1 MAALFQHLRILLWKN
16 WLSVKRQPVWSFIL
30 ISWPV
35 VVFIILAIIRLKFP
49 PEPQPNC
56 YLAPRNLPSAGF
68 FPFLQT
74 VLCDSDARCKGT
86 PYTPEDLLPR
96 LNDISSLRLKQRRS
110 TNVGKDQHPSRG
122 SAEVPKSKNTLLAFG
137 DLLSHG
143 ESTLRNI
150 TSPSNLTSSINMF
163 NRILHFGKS
172 QTQYSTAAN
181 LKVILCEVL
190 SRYAAR
196 PGLTEGKMAASIHR
210 TFCFTNLSLLESFT
224 QELRNQLSQVR
235 LNPQYQAV
243 FVNEMVSF
251 LLLISQ
257 VQNDTSLWHLLLLA
271 PDVIQGSMQLQDTF
285 DYLQNASSVVLAA
298 QNISALFV
306 TEDRFRTVQNRVTD
320 PLFSLNCLEQDKE
333 KSLVTRDICN
343 LFVNWKDNQTLV
355 SNLEEVLRKLRL
367 PEIGGKDSKRSI
379 NSDDLEAIQKSLYH
393 LKGFEK
399 KMNRIELKSLNLF
412 RNLKNETLQKLYAIL
427 ELGMHPHRDYKL
439 KEPYNKEIID
449 EIYNFTSLQL
459 QSDFNGTSIFNT
471 MTQWKEIQSALK
483 LAAMIWNPDLLN
495 NSNFSTEQTKHVLKM
510 LLSTNLPPF
519 LEDLRDI
526 LNEMQEIPS
535 LFSDY
540 LLKPASYKNFPDQ
553 LLALQKMFFIMTNT
567 NIGYQY
573 LLMPVFELMQ
583 KVQSFTGEAQWDEL
597 NVYWRIGEKLRSMKW
612 NITGIVAYGQ
622 FLDVLNSHLHK
633 LNNNS
638 NSFFSEQMDRLSEFV
653 TAVFKEF
660 GENSEV
666 ANISL
671 VTQTVQKTLNML
683 KDLQLH
689 YNISKLKSID
699 LFFNFDNQ
707 TFGSLSELLRSGM
720 KILHYTIASE
730 ASSEGEVNSIYN
742 LTRLLLQEFNE
753 SVLQHSTSLE
763 AKIWDFLRLALSPFF
778 GNNNNSNYKAPQN
791 CSAQDVL
798 HIALQMLFE
807 NATLS
812 ESLAR
817 SPCKPLFAS
826 MDVESGTTH
835 NETFTKMFQ
844 LAIMNLRLSPEFD
857 VVYKNSSEIF
867 SKELSCI
874 IQSLQFSL
882 SFLSKLDLVSELH
895 DSWIQEKT
903 KALTALM
910 EGLPLSNASCPIP
923 VLQDVGGVLPSQ
935 LLNVLIPFMLN
946 ETGLN
951 SLNFSGSPADRHRLP
966 LFSHLLPTFSIWNSS
981 IYELLQMHGNA
992 SDQSEWRRFSQ
1003 LWNAT
1008 GNVLTT
1014 KWNLTEVDE
1023 YVRLLEIM
1031 NKALIL
1037 VDIGVAPRKTE
1048 VFRILSN
1055 TSGGMKLSDLKD
1067 LYSSLKLFFNLT
1079 SAANSTVD
1087 LKRIFQEIAPL
1098 YEIAGERLFYPH
1110 PYGKENQ
1117 DVLTMAVVIWNQIIL
1132 NRTHFN
1138 TEKAWEI
1145 IKMLTLHALPLEDT
1159 GDYLSTNEEVSSLF
1173 SDFLLTSVTSE
1184 NFAEQFLVLEQL
1196 LAAMAKVNT
1205 SDYYVLIS
1213 SLSKLMQRLQGSSH
1227 GNKGSELHRVWK
1239 IAEMLQSMNWGSID
1253 SLNSQSF
1260 LDILQNQF
1268 KTMKN
1273 DSSLPFSKE
1282 MKQLINFLSA
1292 ILEVYSEED
1301 SRGANI
1307 SIYSQAIERSIFFL
1321 KDLQRSYNISELET
1335 INLLFNFYS
1344 KYTQRL
1350 FETWRVG
1357 MKILHD
1363 TNLNKTLEEK
1373 MSVVYHFSHWLLQ
1386 KEFSESVLQHS
1397 TSLEAKIWDFLH
1409 LALSPF
1415 FGNNN
1420 NSNYKAPQNCSAQDI
1435 LHVALQMLFEN
1446 ATLSESLARS
1456 PCEPLFASMDVESG
1470 TTHNETFT
1478 KMFQLAIMNLRLSPE
1493 FDVVY
1498 KNSSEIFSKEL
1509 SCIIQSLQF
1518 SLSFLSKLDLVS
1530 ELHDS
1535 WIQEKTKALTALME
1549 GLPLSNASCPI
1560 PVLQDVGGVLP
1571 SQLLNVLIPFM
1582 LNETGLNSL
1591 NFSGSPAD
1599 WDNLSTLF
1607 SMAQNELHLNDLLQR
1622 LQSAFSFTEWRY
1634 FSSVWDAVDS
1644 VLNTKWN
1651 VTEVAAYV
1659 RLLEAK
1665 ANNPA
1670 NNVSALEI
1678 IEASRSIL
1686 KRLNSSELLNELNI
1700 GSSSASLSSRTG
1712 FGSVIDIVAHH
1723 FIVRAETLFNKTLPW
1738 TQSDQILSPTSLI
1751 TRFLF
1756 LEFENTILQ
1765 VTVNSSYNPYLICL
1779 INATETEDS
1788 ELTENITLLL
1798 KQTHLKKDLFMQNN
1812 TFEKYLS
1819 IPELLKLKIFRLR
1832 DLTTL
1837 LCDYESFKSIQHICH
1852 LPNVTFGELCE
1863 QSQSHEQLLRTIE
1876 LSNQIVTNVLNSR
1889 RVSQE
1894 LQDILIGDATN
1905 IHSQMK
1911 WFQENV
1917 PEIAFFQEIPQYMT
1931 TLNSVLNITEN
1942 LRDTREQEKLR
1953 EMFKN
1958 VDQLKEDL
1966 RNTTGMSTASI
1977 DALLEASVPE
1987 NSTQL
1992 ISQILQLESCTVH
2005 PADPQLQ
2012 TVAEEFCNLSLSE
2025 RTRKMY
2031 ILGVTLLRHLDVY
2044 NFLYKMFFPKE
2055 LQKPVDK
2062 MLGLLTEMKYF
2073 RHQVESDVHP
2083 LLQAIHSLKKLRQS
2097 RNVPL
2102 TKTLLKS
2109 NNFRITHGT
2118 FKSMSKV
2125 LCNQEITPLFF
2136 ESLLPDF
2143 GDPVSNSS
2151 SMEDARVQ
2159 KLMRKYGIPHK
2170 STPFCLSFYLDLVK
2184 TPTGAL
2190 IWSFLKP
2197 MVLGKIL
2204 YTPDTPETRAIMEKS
2219 NTTLK
2224 QMADLSLKSQ
2234 EWLDKSPVIMNSLTK
2249 LNQTVP
2255 IIKNA
2260 LQNPFVQVF
2269 IKLMVDLDAVEL
2281 LSQINE
2287 LDNIRLELQDNAD
2300 IVNQLNT
2307 LATLAVN
2314 VSSCVSFN
2322 RIQAARNLEEMEMVA
2337 KELFLKNELFA
2348 SIIFKLPSSHSTP
2361 RYAVPGALALPPVLN
2376 YTIRMSSRITQTT
2389 NRIRERIWTVGPH
2402 NSTSQSQIYSRAF
2415 IYIQDSIERAIIEL
2429 QTGKSPEDVAVQVQA
2444 MPYPCYNK
2452 DMFLTSV
2459 TYSLPFALMAAWVLF
2474 IADFVK
2480 TLVQEKDLRL
2490 YEYMKMMGVNASS
2503 HFIAW
2508 FIECAIF
2515 LLITVTFLII
2525 ALKVGDILPKTNT
2538 ALLFL
2543 YLMDYSLSVIAMS
2556 YFISVFFNNTNIAAL
2571 VGSLVYILTFFP
2583 FIVLLV
2589 IENHLS
2595 FSVKSLLSLLSPTAF
2610 SYASQYIAR
2619 YEAQGIG
2626 LQWDNMYKSPMIGD
2640 NTSFGWMCW
2649 LILIDSFIYFIL
2661 GWYIRNVFPG
2671 RYGMAAPWYFPLLPS
2686 YWIEYNGYI
2695 PFWNEKLRAL
2705 LFTKLVLRKEATHN
2719 DKICAPPPHL
2729 EPEPT
2734 DLTLGVSLH
2743 GITKI
2748 YGSRAAVENL
2758 SLNFYEGNI
2767 TSLLGHNGA
2776 GKTTTISILT
2786 GLFPTSSGTIFV
2798 YDKDIKTDQ
2807 EVIRKNMGVCMQHNV
2822 LFNYLTTKEH
2832 LLLYGYIKV
2841 PHWSKEE
2848 LCQEVKRTLKE
2859 TGLYG
2864 HRHKLTGS
2872 LSGGMKRKLSIAIAL
2887 LGGSRVVILDEPTTG
2902 VDPCSRRSIWEIISK
2917 NKKGR
2922 TIILSTHHLD
2932 EAEVLSDRIAFLEH
2946 GGLKCCGSP
2955 FYLKETF
2962 GDGYHLTLTKKKNM
2976 IEECDTAAVT
2986 SLIQSH
2992 LPEAYLKEDIGG
3004 ELVYVLPPFK
3014 STVSGAYQAL
3024 LRALDTGLNDLHLGC
3039 YGISNTTV
3047 EEVFLNLTKE
3057 LGKHQQEDAELSRQL
3072 PASSGQTGSDEMSV
3086 STDTFT
3092 ERDDQL
3098 LIRSKSLKG
3107 LPLLLKKTSAMFIKR
3122 FHHTRRDVRG
3132 FIAQVILPVLFVTA
3146 AMGLGTLR
3154 TKETEY
3160 PELVLSPSL
3169 YGTSDQA
3176 DFFGNFNETTDALV
3190 ASMLSFPGTDIMC
3203 MNESNSRCLTEDML
3217 GQWITNGNKRAKYSA
3232 CNCTDG
3238 IQTCP
3243 PMNYSP
3249 PHRRT
3254 FSTRTLYNLTGHN
3267 VETYLLATT
3276 KDFLQKRYGGW
3287 SFGLPL
3293 TADLQFDIRPVP
3305 PNRTLTKVWYNPEGY
3320 HSLPAYLNSLNNFIL
3335 RANLPKNVTS
3345 RYGIFLSA
3353 HPYPGGQS
3361 QEQVMLNSLLD
3372 IIVSMSVLVGYS
3384 ITTASFVL
3392 YVVKEHQTKAK
3403 QLQHISGIGM
3413 TSYWVTNFVYDLV
3426 LFMVPIGLSIGV
3438 ISVFQIPAFCN
3449 NNNSLAVFLLL
3460 LLFGYA
3466 TFSWMY
3472 LLAGFFKETGM
3483 AFIVYV
3489 CVNLCFGIDT
3499 IITHSVVFLLS
3510 QEKAT
3515 DQGLHDLAENLRH
3528 AFLLFPQ
3535 FCFGYGLIELSQDQA
3550 LLGFLKAYGVDYP
3563 DKTFELDKTTSKLL
3577 AMFIQGTV
3585 FFAIRLIVQ
3594 DGMIQKVWSNISE
3607 FLFDRVHGKAS
3618 LLPPVADEDED
3629 VRAER
3634 NRVESGKADF
3644 DVVQLQNLTKIYHL
3658 PHKRIM
3664 AVKNI
3669 SLGIP
3674 AGECF
3679 GLLGVNGA
3687 GKTTIFKMLTGDI
3700 GASSGRLRVQDH
3712 SGSLNDIGEAHW
3724 SLFGYC
3730 PQEDALDD
3738 LLTVEEHMYYYA
3750 RLHGIPER
3758 EIKGVVLQL
3767 LHRLNLM
3774 AYKDRV
3780 TSMCSYGTNR
3790 KLSTALALIGN
3801 PSILLLDE
3809 PSSGMDPNAKRH
3821 LWKIISE
3828 EVQNKCSVILTSHS
3842 MEECEALCTR
3852 LAIMVNGS
3860 FQCIG
3865 SLQHIKSRFGRG
3877 FTVKMHLN
3885 SNTVSTE
3892 TLTQFMKSHFPNAC
3906 LKDRHFNMVEY
3917 HVPVSAGGVANIFDL
3932 LETNKTAFKIRHFSV
3947 SQTTLEEVFI
3957 NFAKDQADPDS
3968 ADASP
3973 DVASDSCDT
3982 SSQDSTI
3989 SAIY

>member
-1 MAALFQHLRILLWKN
+1 MAALSQHLRILLWKN

-86 PYTPEDLLPR
+86 PYTPEDLLPG
-96 LNDISSLRLKQRRS
+96 LNDISSLKLKQRS
-110 TNVGKDQHPSRG
+110 SFSVAKDNHPSPP
-122 SAEVPKSKNTLLAFG
+122 SAEVPKSRNASLAFG
-137 DLLSHG
+137 DLVSNG
-143 ESTLRNI
+143 ENTLQNI
-150 TSPSNLTSSINMF
+150 SSPSNLTSSINMF
-163 NRILHFGKS
+163 NKILNFGKS

-181 LKVILCEVL
+181 LKVILCEIL
-190 SRYAAR
+190 SRYIAH
-196 PGLTEGKMAASIHR
+196 PSLTEEKMAANIHR
-210 TFCFTNLSLLESFT
+210 TFCFTDSSLLESFA
-224 QELRNQLSQVR
+224 QEFRSQLSQVQH
-235 LNPQYQAV
+235 NPQYQAA

-251 LLLISQ
+251 LMLISQ

-271 PDVIQGSMQLQDTF
+271 PDVFQGSMQLQDIIDF
-285 DYLQNASSVVLAA
+285 LQNPSSVVLAA
-298 QNISALFV
+298 QNVSVSLV
-306 TEDRFRTVQNRVTD
+306 TDDKFQTVQNGVTD
-320 PLFSLNCLEQDKE
+320 PPYSLNCLEQGKE
-333 KSLVTRDICN
+333 KDLVMRYICN
-343 LFVNWKDNQTLV
+343 PFVNWNDNLTSV
-355 SNLEEVLRKLRL
+355 SELEEVLRKIKSA
-367 PEIGGKDSKRSI
+367 EIGGKDSKRSI
-379 NSDDLEAIQKSLYH
+379 NSDDLEAIQKSLH
-393 LKGFEK
+393 RLKGLEK
-399 KMNRIELKSLNLF
+399 KMNRSELKSLNLF

-427 ELGMHPHRDYKL
+427 ELGMNPHHDYKL
-439 KEPYNKEIID
+439 KEPYKEIID

-459 QSDFNGTSIFNT
+459 QSDFNETSIFNI

-483 LAAMIWNPDLLN
+483 LATMIWNPVMLN
-495 NSNFSTEQTKHVLKM
+495 NSNFSTVQTKDALKM
-510 LLSTNLPPF
+510 LLSTSMPSFP
-519 LEDLRDI
+519 EDFRER
-526 LNEMQEIPS
+526 LNGMQEIPS

-540 LLKPASYKNFPDQ
+540 LLKPVSYRNFPDQ
-553 LLALQKMFFIMTNT
+553 LLALQKLFFIMTDK

-573 LLMPVFELMQ
+573 LLMPVFELMR
-583 KVQSFTGEAQWDEL
+583 KVESSMGEAWWDEL
-597 NVYWRIGEKLRSMKW
+597 NAYWRLGEKLRSMKW
-612 NITGIVAYGQ
+612 DNTGIIAYGQ
-622 FLDVLNSHLHK
+622 FLDVLNSHLQK
-633 LNNNS
+633 LNNTS
-638 NSFFSEQMDRLSEFV
+638 NSVFSEQLDQLSEFI

-660 GENSEV
+660 RENSEV

-671 VTQTVQKTLNML
+671 VTQAIQKTLHIL
-683 KDLQLH
+683 KDLQLN
-689 YNISKLKSID
+689 YNVSKLKSID
-699 LFFNFDNQ
+699 IFFNFDNK
-707 TFGSLSELLRSGM
+707 TFESLSELLRTGM
-720 KILHYTIASE
+720 KILHYTSASE
-730 ASSEGEVNSIYN
+730 SSSEEIIN
-742 LTRLLLQEFNE
+742 LAYKLTHLLLQEFIQ
-753 SVLQHSTSLE
+753 SSLQHNTSLE
-763 AKIWDFLRLALSPFF
+763 EKVWEFLHLALSPFLE
-778 GNNNNSNYKAPQN
+778 NSDNGSRTSQN
-791 CSAQDVL
+791 CSARDVL
-798 HIALQMLFE
+798 RITLEMLFE

-812 ESLAR
+812 ESLAG
-817 SPCKPLFAS
+817 SPCEPLFDS
-826 MDVESGTTH
+826 MGTEGGTMH
-835 NETFTKMFQ
+835 NDTFTKMFQ
-844 LAIMNLRLSPEFD
+844 LAITNLKLSPEFAA
-857 VVYKNSSEIF
+857 VYKNSSEHF

-882 SFLSKLDLVSELH
+882 SFLSKLNLLSELEN
-895 DSWIQEKT
+895 SWVQEK
-903 KALTALM
+903 ARDLTALT
-910 EGLPLSNASCPIP
+910 EGLLQSNASCPIP
-923 VLQDVGGVLPSQ
+923 VQDVGAVLPPQ
-935 LLNVLIPFMLN
+935 LLNTLVPFMLN
-946 ETGLN
+946 ETVLN
-951 SLNFSGSPADRHRLP
+951 SLNFSDSSADWHRLP
-966 LFSHLLPTFSIWNSS
+966 VFIRLLPTVSIWNSS
-981 IYELLQMHGNA
+981 TYELLQVGRNA
-992 SDQSEWRRFSQ
+992 SNQSEWGHFSR
-1003 LWNAT
+1003 LWHAT
-1008 GNVLTT
+1008 GNMLTT

-1023 YVRLLEIM
+1023 YVKLLEIM
-1031 NKALIL
+1031 KKALIL
-1037 VDIGVAPRKTE
+1037 VDFGVAPGKTL
-1048 VFRILSN
+1048 VHQIFHNS
-1055 TSGGMKLSDLKD
+1055 SGGIKSSDLND
-1067 LYSSLKLFFNLT
+1067 LYSSLKLFFSST
-1079 SAANSTVD
+1079 SATNSTLD
-1087 LKRIFQEIAPL
+1087 LERIFQEILPV
-1098 YEIAGERLFYPH
+1098 YEVGGEGLFFSN

-1117 DVLTMAVVIWNQIIL
+1117 DVLTMAAVIWNQIIL
-1132 NRTHFN
+1132 NRTHLT
-1138 TEKAWEI
+1138 TEKAWEV
-1145 IKMLTLHALPLEDT
+1145 IKMIALHAVSLEDT
-1159 GDYLSTNEEVSSLF
+1159 ENYLSPNEKVSSLF
-1173 SDFLLTSVTSE
+1173 SDFLLTPVISE
-1184 NFAEQFLVLEQL
+1184 NFAGQLLSLEQL

-1205 SDYYVLIS
+1205 SDRYLLIS
-1213 SLSKLMQRLQGSSH
+1213 SLSKLMQKLQSSPH
-1227 GNKGSELHRVWK
+1227 GRQGIELHAFWQ
-1239 IAEMLQSMNWGSID
+1239 IAEVLQSMNWNNTD
-1253 SLNSQSF
+1253 SLTSQS
-1260 LDILQNQF
+1260 LIEILQNQF
-1268 KTMKN
+1268 STMKN
-1273 DSSLPFSKE
+1273 YSSLPFGKE
-1282 MKQLINFLSA
+1282 LKQLVNFASSVFEL
-1292 ILEVYSEED
+1292 YSEDE
-1301 SRGANI
+1301 SRGTNI
-1307 SIYSQAIERSIFFL
+1307 SIYLQAI
-1321 KDLQRSYNISELET
+1321 QRSTLILKGLQKSYNARELET
-1335 INLLFNFYS
+1335 INLLVDSYS
-1344 KYTQRL
+1344 NYTQRL
-1350 FETWRVG
+1350 IEIWQAGVKVLR
-1357 MKILHD
+1357 D
-1363 TNLNKTLEEK
+1363 TNLNKTFEEK
-1373 MSVVYHFSHWLLQ
+1373 MDTVYNFSHLLLQ
-1386 KEFSESVLQHS
+1386 NRFTQSSLQHN
-1397 TSLEAKIWDFLH
+1397 TSLEVKVWEFLH

-1415 FGNNN
+1415 LE
-1420 NSNYKAPQNCSAQDI
+1420 NSDNGSRTSQNCSARDVLRI
-1435 LHVALQMLFEN
+1435 TLEMLFEN
-1446 ATLSESLARS
+1446 ATLSESLAGS
-1456 PCEPLFASMDVESG
+1456 PCEPLFDSMGTESG
-1470 TTHNETFT
+1470 TMHNDTFT
-1478 KMFQLAIMNLRLSPE
+1478 KMFQLAITNLKLSPE
-1493 FDVVY
+1493 FAAVY
-1498 KNSSEIFSKEL
+1498 KNSSEHFSKEL
-1509 SCIIQSLQF
+1509 SCIVQSLQF
-1518 SLSFLSKLDLVS
+1518 SLSFLSKLNLLS
-1530 ELHDS
+1530 ELENS
-1535 WIQEKTKALTALME
+1535 WVQEKARDLTALTE
-1549 GLPLSNASCPI
+1549 GLLQSNASCPI
-1560 PVLQDVGGVLP
+1560 PVQDVGGVLP
-1571 SQLLNVLIPFM
+1571 PQLLNTLVPFM
-1582 LNETGLNSL
+1582 LNETVLNSL
-1591 NFSGSPAD
+1591 NFSDSLTG
-1599 WDNLSTLF
+1599 WNNLSTLF
-1607 SMAQNELHLNDLLQR
+1607 SVAQDELHMNNLLHR
-1622 LQSAFSFTEWRY
+1622 LQDAFNLTKWSY
-1634 FSSVWDAVDS
+1634 YSGMWDVVDS
-1644 VLNTKWN
+1644 LLNTKRN
-1651 VTEVAAYV
+1651 LTDVAAFAK
-1659 RLLEAK
+1659 LLEAM
-1665 ANNPA
+1665 ANNSA
-1670 NNVSALEI
+1670 NVSALEI
-1678 IEASRSIL
+1678 IEASLHIL
-1686 KRLNSSELLNELNI
+1686 RGLDFSDLLNEFNI
-1700 GSSSASLSSRTG
+1700 SSSSAFLSNKTS
-1712 FGSVIDIVAHH
+1712 FDSVIDIVTHH
-1723 FIVRAETLFNKTLPW
+1723 FITMAETLYNKTLPW
-1738 TQSDQILSPTSLI
+1738 TQSDQTLSPNSLI

-1765 VTVNSSYNPYLICL
+1765 VTVNNSYNPYLMCL
-1779 INATETEDS
+1779 INATEVEDS
-1788 ELTENITLLL
+1788 KLTEKITLLL
-1798 KQTHLKKDLFMQNN
+1798 KETHLKKNPFMQNN
-1812 TFEKYLS
+1812 TSEKHSS
-1819 IPELLKLKIFRLR
+1819 IPELLKLKISRLR

-1837 LCDYESFKSIQHICH
+1837 LCDDESLKSIQHICH
-1852 LPNVTFGELCE
+1852 LPNISFGELCE

-1876 LSNQIVTNVLNSR
+1876 LSNQVVTNVLNHR
-1889 RVSQE
+1889 RIPQE
-1894 LQDILIGDATN
+1894 LQNILIGDATN
-1905 IHSQMK
+1905 IQTQMK

-1917 PEIAFFQEIPQYMT
+1917 PEISFFQEVPQYMT
-1931 TLNSVLNITEN
+1931 TLNSMLNITKN
-1942 LRDTREQEKLR
+1942 LTDSSKQEKLR
-1953 EMFKN
+1953 DVFKN

-1966 RNTTGMSTASI
+1966 KNTTGMSTASI
-1977 DALLEASVPE
+1977 DALLEASLPE
-1987 NSTQL
+1987 NSSQI
-1992 ISQILQLESCTVH
+1992 ISQILQLESCTVR
-2005 PADPQLQ
+2005 PAEPQLQ

-2025 RTRKMY
+2025 RTREMY
-2031 ILGVTLLRHLDVY
+2031 ILGITLLRHLDVY

-2055 LQKPVDK
+2055 LQKPMDE
-2062 MLGLLTEMKYF
+2062 MLGLLTKMKNF
-2073 RHQVESDVHP
+2073 RHQVESGVDP

-2102 TKTLLKS
+2102 TKALFKP
-2109 NNFRITHGT
+2109 NNFKMTHGT

-2143 GDPVSNSS
+2143 GDSVSNSS
-2151 SMEDARVQ
+2151 SMEDVYVQ
-2159 KLMRKYGIPHK
+2159 KLMRKYGIPHD

-2204 YTPDTPETRAIMEKS
+2204 YTPDTVETRAIMRKS
-2219 NTTLK
+2219 NATLK
-2224 QMADLSLKSQ
+2224 QMAYLALKSQ

-2249 LNQTVP
+2249 LNQTVLM
-2255 IIKNA
+2255 IKNT

-2269 IKLMVDLDAVEL
+2269 IKLMVDLDAAEL

-2287 LDNIRLELQDNAD
+2287 LDDIRLELQNNTDVID
-2300 IVNQLNT
+2300 QLNT
-2307 LATLAVN
+2307 LAALAVN

-2322 RIQAARNLEEMEMVA
+2322 RIQAVKSLEEMEMMA
-2337 KELFLKNELFA
+2337 KKLFLKNQLFA
-2348 SIIFKLPSSHSTP
+2348 SIIFKLPSSHSS
-2361 RYAVPGALALPPVLN
+2361 PGQSVHRALALPPVVN

-2415 IYIQDSIERAIIEL
+2415 IYIQDSIERSIIEL
-2429 QTGKSPEDVAVQVQA
+2429 QTGKKPEEIAVQVQA

-2490 YEYMKMMGVNASS
+2490 YEYMKMMGVNVSS

-2525 ALKVGDILPKTNT
+2525 VLKMGDILPKTNT

-2543 YLMDYSLSVIAMS
+2543 YLMDYSLSIIAMS

-2686 YWIEYNGYI
+2686 YWVEYNSYL
-2695 PFWNEKLRAL
+2695 PFWNEKRRSL
-2705 LFTKLVLRKEATHN
+2705 LFNKLMLRKEATLTN
-2719 DKICAPPPHL
+2719 KICAPAPHL

-2734 DLTLGVSLH
+2734 DLTLGVSLR
-2743 GITKI
+2743 GLTKV
-2748 YGSRAAVENL
+2748 YGSKAAVDNL
-2758 SLNFYEGNI
+2758 NLNFYEGNI

-2798 YDKDIKTDQ
+2798 YGKDIRTDQ

-2841 PHWSKEE
+2841 PHWSKQE
-2848 LCQEVKRTLKE
+2848 LYQEVKRTLKE
-2859 TGLYG
+2859 TGLYS
-2864 HRHKLTGS
+2864 HRHKLAGS

-2976 IEECDTAAVT
+2976 IEECDTTAVT
-2986 SLIQSH
+2986 SFIQSH

-3024 LRALDTGLNDLHLGC
+3024 LRALDTSLSDLHLGC

-3057 LGKHQQEDAELSRQL
+3057 LGKYQPEDAELPQEL
-3072 PASSGQTGSDEMSV
+3072 PGAGGQIGSDEMSV

-3098 LIRSKSLKG
+3098 LIRSKSLQG
-3107 LPLLLKKTSAMFIKR
+3107 LPLLLKKTTALFIKR

-3132 FIAQVILPVLFVTA
+3132 FIAQVILPVLFVMA

-3160 PELVLSPSL
+3160 PELILSPSL

-3176 DFFGNFNETTDALV
+3176 DFFGNFNESTDALV
-3190 ASMLSFPGTDIMC
+3190 ASMLAFPGTDNTC
-3203 MNESNSRCLTEDML
+3203 MNESNSQCLKEDML
-3217 GQWITNGNKRAKYSA
+3217 GQWIISGDQRTKYSA

-3243 PMNYSP
+3243 QTNYTP

-3254 FSTRTLYNLTGHN
+3254 FSTRTIYNLTGQN
-3267 VETYLLATT
+3267 VETYILATT

-3293 TADLQFDIRPVP
+3293 TRDLQFDIRPVP

-3335 RANLPKNVTS
+3335 RANLPKNETS
-3345 RYGIFLSA
+3345 RYGIILSA

-3426 LFMVPIGLSIGV
+3426 LFMVPIGFSIGV
-3438 ISVFQIPAFCN
+3438 ISSFQIPAFCN
-3449 NNNSLAVFLLL
+3449 NNNLLAVFLLL

-3489 CVNLCFGIDT
+3489 CVNLFFGINT

-3515 DQGLHDLAENLRH
+3515 DQGLRDLAENLRH

-3563 DKTFELDKTTSKLL
+3563 DKTFELDKTTSKLF

-3585 FFAIRLIVQ
+3585 FFAIRLTVH
-3594 DGMIQKVWSNISE
+3594 DRMIQRVWNNILE

-3618 LLPPVADEDED
+3618 LLPPAAEEDGD
-3629 VRAER
+3629 VQAER

-3658 PHKRIM
+3658 PHKRIV

-3712 SGSLNDIGEAHW
+3712 SGSLNDISEAHW

-3885 SNTVSTE
+3885 NNTVCTE
-3892 TLTQFMKSHFPNAC
+3892 TLTEFMKSHFPNTC

-3932 LETNKTAFKIRHFSV
+3932 LEASKAAFNIRHFSV

-3968 ADASP
+3968 MDAGP
-3973 DVASDSCDT
+3973 GVTLDSSDT
-3982 SSQDSTI
+3982 SSQGSTV
-3989 SAIY
+3989 SSIY

>member
-96 LNDISSLRLKQRRS
+96 LNDISSLRLKRKSSSRVS
-110 TNVGKDQHPSRG
+110 KDNHPSPW
-122 SAEVPKSKNTLLAFG
+122 SAEVPKSRNASLAFK
-137 DLLSHG
+137 DLVSQG
-143 ESTLRNI
+143 ESTLWNI
-150 TSPSNLTSSINMF
+150 SSPSNLTSLINMF
-163 NRILHFGKS
+163 NRTLSFGKS
-172 QTQYSTAAN
+172 KTQYSVGAN
-181 LKVILCEVL
+181 LKVILCEIL
-190 SRYAAR
+190 SRYISA
-196 PGLTEGKMAASIHR
+196 PELTEEKMAANIYR
-210 TFCFTNLSLLESFT
+210 TFCFTDSSLLESFT
-224 QELRNQLSQVR
+224 QEFRSQLSQVQH
-235 LNPQYQAV
+235 NPQYQAA

-251 LLLISQ
+251 LTLVSQ
-257 VQNDTSLWHLLLLA
+257 VQNDTSLWHLFLLA
-271 PDVIQGSMQLQDTF
+271 PDVFQGSTQIQDIF
-285 DYLQNASSVVLAA
+285 DFLQNASSVVLAV
-298 QNISALFV
+298 QNVSASLV
-306 TEDRFRTVQNRVTD
+306 TDDRFKTVQNGVTD
-320 PLFSLNCLEQDKE
+320 PPYSLNCLEQDKE
-333 KSLVTRDICN
+333 KSLVIRYICN
-343 LFVNWKDNQTLV
+343 LFNWKDKWTSV
-355 SNLEEVLRKLRL
+355 SELEDVLRKIKL
-367 PEIGGKDSKRSI
+367 PEIGGKVSKRSI
-379 NSDDLEAIQKSLYH
+379 NSDDLEAIQKSLH
-393 LKGFEK
+393 RLKGFEK
-399 KMNRIELKSLNLF
+399 KMNRSELKSLNLF
-412 RNLKNETLQKLYAIL
+412 RNLKKETLQKLYAVL
-427 ELGMHPHRDYKL
+427 ELGVNPHRDYKL
-439 KEPYNKEIID
+439 KEEYNKEIID
-449 EIYNFTSLQL
+449 EIYNFTSQQL
-459 QSDFNGTSIFNT
+459 QSDFNGTSIFNI
-471 MTQWKEIQSALK
+471 MTQRKEIQSALK
-483 LAAMIWNPDLLN
+483 LAAMIWNPALLN
-495 NSNFSTEQTKHVLKM
+495 NSNFSAAQTENALKT
-510 LLSTNLPPF
+510 LLITSMPSF
-519 LEDLRDI
+519 LEDLQDRLDGM
-526 LNEMQEIPS
+526 EEIPS
-535 LFSDY
+535 LISDY
-540 LLKPASYKNFPDQ
+540 LLKPVSYRSFPDQ
-553 LLALQKMFFIMTNT
+553 LIALQKIFFILTHE
-567 NIGYQY
+567 NIGYEY
-573 LLMPVFELMQ
+573 LLLPVFELMR
-583 KVQSFTGEAQWDEL
+583 KVESSMGESRWHEL
-597 NVYWRIGEKLRSMKW
+597 NGYWRLAEKLRSMKW
-612 NITGIVAYGQ
+612 NNTGIVAYAQ
-622 FLDVLNSHLHK
+622 LLEVLNSHFEK
-633 LNNNS
+633 LINNS
-638 NSFFSEQMDRLSEFV
+638 NSLFSEQFGQLSELIA
-653 TAVFKEF
+653 AVFKEF
-660 GENSEV
+660 DGENSEV

-671 VTQTVQKTLNML
+671 VTQAIQKTLYVL
-683 KDLQLH
+683 KDLQLN
-689 YNISKLKSID
+689 YNVSKLKYID
-699 LFFNFDNQ
+699 LFFNFDNK
-707 TFGSLSELLRSGM
+707 TFERFSELLWTGM
-720 KILHYTIASE
+720 KILHYRNASE
-730 ASSEGEVNSIYN
+730 ASTEELINAVYN
-742 LTRLLLQEFNE
+742 LTRLVLQEFNE
-753 SVLQHSTSLE
+753 SSIQNNASLK
-763 AKIWDFLRLALSPFF
+763 AKIGEFLHVVLSPFLENRDSS
-778 GNNNNSNYKAPQN
+778 GRTIQN

-798 HIALQMLFE
+798 HVTLQMLFE
-807 NATLS
+807 NVTLS
-812 ESLAR
+812 ESLLT
-817 SPCKPLFAS
+817 SPCKDLFAS
-826 MDVESGTTH
+826 MDVESGTVS

-844 LAIMNLRLSPEFD
+844 LAIRNLKLSPEFAA
-857 VVYKNSSEIF
+857 VYKNSSESF
-867 SKELSCI
+867 SKELSCT
-874 IQSLQFSL
+874 IQSLRFSL
-882 SFLSKLDLVSELH
+882 RFLSKLKLVSEVEN
-895 DSWIQEKT
+895 SWLEEKMR
-903 KALTALM
+903 ALAALL
-910 EGLPLSNASCPIP
+910 ETVLQSNSSCPIP
-923 VLQDVGGVLPSQ
+923 VQDVGDELPSQ
-935 LLNVLIPFMLN
+935 LLNTLLPFVLN
-946 ETGLN
+946 ETALN
-951 SLNFSGSPADRHRLP
+951 SLNFSDSSAGWHSVPV
-966 LFSHLLPTFSIWNSS
+966 FSHLLPTVFTWNSS
-981 IYELLQMHGNA
+981 INELLKVGGNA
-992 SDQSEWRRFSQ
+992 SRKSEWGHFLR
-1003 LWNAT
+1003 LWHAT
-1008 GNVLTT
+1008 GKVLTT

-1023 YVRLLEIM
+1023 YVKLLEIVK
-1031 NKALIL
+1031 KALIL
-1037 VDIGVAPRKTE
+1037 VDFGLAPGKTLVYNIFGNSSE
-1048 VFRILSN
+1048 
-1055 TSGGMKLSDLKD
+1055 GMKSSGLNDYYSLLKH
-1067 LYSSLKLFFNLT
+1067 FFNST
-1079 SAANSTVD
+1079 SATNSTLELERV
-1087 LKRIFQEIAPL
+1087 LQEMIPL
-1098 YEIAGERLFYPH
+1098 FETGGEGLFYTNPQ
-1110 PYGKENQ
+1110 GKENQ
-1117 DVLTMAVVIWNQIIL
+1117 DILSTAAVIWNQIIS
-1132 NRTHFN
+1132 NKTHFN
-1138 TEKAWEI
+1138 TEKTWEV
-1145 IKMLTLHALPLEDT
+1145 IKMIALHAALLEDIENYPSAS
-1159 GDYLSTNEEVSSLF
+1159 GEVPSLS
-1173 SDFLLTSVTSE
+1173 SDFLLTPITSE
-1184 NFAEQFLVLEQL
+1184 NLSEQL
-1196 LAAMAKVNT
+1196 LALEKLFAALAKVNT
-1205 SDYYVLIS
+1205 SDHYLLIS
-1213 SLSKLMQRLQGSSH
+1213 SLSKLMQKLQSSPH
-1227 GNKGSELHRVWK
+1227 RRQGNELHAFFQ
-1239 IAEMLQSMNWGSID
+1239 IAEAVWSMNWD
-1253 SLNSQSF
+1253 STGNLTFQSV

-1268 KTMKN
+1268 DTTQN

-1282 MKQLINFLSA
+1282 LKKMMAFISSIFELYD
-1292 ILEVYSEED
+1292 EGD
-1301 SRGANI
+1301 SRE
-1307 SIYSQAIERSIFFL
+1307 SMYSQAIRRSIFTL
-1321 KDLQRSYNISELET
+1321 KDLQKSYNISDLET
-1335 INLLFNFYS
+1335 INLLFDSYS
-1344 KYTQRL
+1344 NYTQRL
-1350 FETWRVG
+1350 FEICRAGV
-1357 MKILHD
+1357 KVLHD
-1363 TNLNKTLEEK
+1363 MNLNKTLEEK
-1373 MSVVYHFSHWLLQ
+1373 TGNVYHFFRLFLL
-1386 KEFSESVLQHS
+1386 KEFSES
-1397 TSLEAKIWDFLH
+1397 SLPRNASLKARAVDLMF

-1415 FGNNN
+1415 LENRDSSGRTI
-1420 NSNYKAPQNCSAQDI
+1420 QNCSTQDV
-1435 LHVALQMLFEN
+1435 LHVTLQMLFEN
-1446 ATLSESLARS
+1446 VTLSESLATS
-1456 PCEPLFASMDVESG
+1456 PCKDLFASMDVESG
-1470 TTHNETFT
+1470 TVSNETFT
-1478 KMFQLAIMNLRLSPE
+1478 KMFQLAIRNLKLSPE
-1493 FDVVY
+1493 FAAVY
-1498 KNSSEIFSKEL
+1498 KNSSESFSKEL
-1509 SCIIQSLQF
+1509 SCTIQSLRF
-1518 SLSFLSKLDLVS
+1518 SLRFLSKLKLVS
-1530 ELHDS
+1530 EVENS
-1535 WIQEKTKALTALME
+1535 WLEEKMRALAALLE
-1549 GLPLSNASCPI
+1549 TVLQSNASCPI
-1560 PVLQDVGGVLP
+1560 PVQDVGDELP
-1571 SQLLNVLIPFM
+1571 SQLLNMLLPFV
-1582 LNETGLNSL
+1582 LNETELSSL
-1591 NFSGSPAD
+1591 NFSDSSVG
-1599 WDNLSTLF
+1599 WNNLSMLF
-1607 SMAQNELHLNDLLQR
+1607 IMSQSELHMNNMLQR
-1622 LQSAFSFTEWRY
+1622 FLDSYNFTKLSY
-1634 FSSVWDAVDS
+1634 FSSIWDVIDRS
-1644 VLNTKWN
+1644 LNN
-1651 VTEVAAYV
+1651 ESNLAEVAAFAK
-1659 RLLEAK
+1659 LLEAEAK
-1665 ANNPA
+1665 NLANS
-1670 NNVSALEI
+1670 VSALDI
-1678 IEASRSIL
+1678 SEAGHYVL
-1686 KRLNSSELLNELNI
+1686 KLLNISDLLNELSTS
-1700 GSSSASLSSRTG
+1700 SSSASHSNQTILDAVFDT
-1712 FGSVIDIVAHH
+1712 VAHH
-1723 FIVRAETLFNKTLPW
+1723 FIDMAETLYNKTVPW
-1738 TQSDQILSPTSLI
+1738 TQSDQTLSPTSLI

-1756 LEFENTILQ
+1756 LEFESTILQ
-1765 VTVNSSYNPYLICL
+1765 VTANNSCNPYLMCL
-1779 INATETEDS
+1779 INATEAEDS
-1788 ELTENITLLL
+1788 ELTENIMLLL
-1798 KQTHLKKDLFMQNN
+1798 KQTHLKKNYFMQNN
-1812 TFEKYLS
+1812 TSEKHSS
-1819 IPELLKLKIFRLR
+1819 IPELLKLKISLLR
-1832 DLTTL
+1832 NLTAL

-1852 LPNVTFGELCE
+1852 LPNVSFGELCE
-1863 QSQSHEQLLRTIE
+1863 QSQSHEQLLRAIE
-1876 LSNQIVTNVLNSR
+1876 LSNQVVTNVLNGR
-1889 RVSQE
+1889 RVSKE
-1894 LQDILIGDATN
+1894 LWNVLIGDATDVQAQ
-1905 IHSQMK
+1905 IM
-1911 WFQENV
+1911 WFEENV
-1917 PEIAFFQEIPQYMT
+1917 PEIAFFQEIPQYMSA
-1931 TLNSVLNITEN
+1931 LNSMLNITEN
-1942 LRDTREQEKLR
+1942 LTDSSVPEKLR
-1953 EMFKN
+1953 DVFKN

-1966 RNTTGMSTASI
+1966 KNTTRMSTASI
-1977 DALLEASVPE
+1977 DALLEASLPE
-1987 NSTQL
+1987 NSSHL
-1992 ISQILQLESCTVH
+1992 ISQILQLESCSIR
-2005 PADPQLQ
+2005 PSDPHLQ

-2025 RTRKMY
+2025 RTRETY
-2031 ILGVTLLRHLDVY
+2031 ILGVTLLRHLDIY
-2044 NFLYKMFFPKE
+2044 NFLYKVLFPKE
-2055 LQKPVDK
+2055 IQKPVDK
-2062 MLGLLTEMKYF
+2062 ILNLLTKMKHF
-2073 RHQVESDVHP
+2073 RHRVESDVDP
-2083 LLQAIHSLKKLRQS
+2083 LLQAIHSLKKLRQN
-2097 RNVPL
+2097 RRMPL
-2102 TKTLLKS
+2102 SKALLKPNS
-2109 NNFRITHGT
+2109 FKITHGT

-2143 GDPVSNSS
+2143 GDPVRNSS
-2151 SMEDARVQ
+2151 SVEDVHIQ
-2159 KLMRKYGIPHK
+2159 NMMRKYGIPHD

-2197 MVLGKIL
+2197 MVFGKIL
-2204 YTPDTPETRAIMEKS
+2204 YTPDTPETRAIMGQS
-2219 NTTLK
+2219 NATLK
-2224 QMADLSLKSQ
+2224 QMADLALKSQ
-2234 EWLDKSPVIMNSLTK
+2234 EWLDKSPAIMNSLTK

-2255 IIKNA
+2255 MIKNA
-2260 LQNPFVQVF
+2260 LRNPFVQVF
-2269 IKLMVDLDAVEL
+2269 IKMMVDLDAVEL
-2281 LSQINE
+2281 LSQINK
-2287 LDNIRLELQDNAD
+2287 LDDIRLELQNNTD
-2300 IVNQLNT
+2300 IVDQLNT

-2322 RIQAARNLEEMEMVA
+2322 RIRAVKTLEEMEKMA

-2348 SIIFKLPSSHSTP
+2348 SIIFRLPSGWSSPAH
-2361 RYAVPGALALPPVLN
+2361 GALALPPVVN

-2415 IYIQDSIERAIIEL
+2415 IYIQDSIERAIIHL
-2429 QTGKSPEDVAVQVQA
+2429 QTGKKLEEIAVQVQA

-2525 ALKVGDILPKTNT
+2525 VLKVGDILPKTNT

-2543 YLMDYSLSVIAMS
+2543 YLMDYSLSIIAMS

-2619 YEAQGIG
+2619 YEAQDIG

-2686 YWIEYNGYI
+2686 YWLEYNWL
-2695 PFWNEKLRAL
+2695 PFWSEKQRG
-2705 LFTKLVLRKEATHN
+2705 FIFSKLVLRKEASPTSQ
-2719 DKICAPPPHL
+2719 ICAPPPHV

-2743 GITKI
+2743 GITKV
-2748 YGSRAAVENL
+2748 YGSKAAVDNL

-2786 GLFPTSSGTIFV
+2786 GLFPTSSGTIIV
-2798 YDKDIKTDQ
+2798 YGKDIKTDQ
-2807 EVIRKNMGVCMQHNV
+2807 EVIRKNMGICMQHNV

-2848 LCQEVKRTLKE
+2848 LYQEVKRTLKE
-2859 TGLYG
+2859 TGLYS
-2864 HRHKLTGS
+2864 HRHKLAGS

-3024 LRALDTGLNDLHLGC
+3024 LRALDTSLSDLHLGC
-3039 YGISNTTV
+3039 FGISNTTV

-3057 LGKHQQEDAELSRQL
+3057 LGQDPQEDAGLSQRV
-3072 PASSGQTGSDEMSV
+3072 PGASSQNGSDEMSV

-3098 LIRSKSLKG
+3098 LIRSKSLQG
-3107 LPLLLKKTSAMFIKR
+3107 LPLLLKKTSALFIKR

-3132 FIAQVILPVLFVTA
+3132 FIAQVILPVLFVMA

-3160 PELVLSPSL
+3160 PELILSPSL

-3176 DFFGNFNETTDALV
+3176 DFFGNFNESTNALV
-3190 ASMLSFPGTDIMC
+3190 ASMLSFPGTDNTC
-3203 MNESNSRCLTEDML
+3203 MNESNSQCLNEDML
-3217 GQWITNGNKRAKYSA
+3217 GPWITNGNPSTKYSA

-3243 PMNYSP
+3243 QKNYTP

-3254 FSTRTLYNLTGHN
+3254 FSTRMLYNVTGHD
-3267 VETYLLATT
+3267 VETYILATT

-3287 SFGLPL
+3287 SFGMPL
-3293 TADLQFDIRPVP
+3293 TRDLQFDIKPVP

-3335 RANLPKNVTS
+3335 RANLPNNETS

-3413 TSYWVTNFVYDLV
+3413 TSYWLTNFVYDLV
-3426 LFMVPIGLSIGV
+3426 LFMIPVGLSIGV
-3438 ISVFQIPAFCN
+3438 ISSFQIPAFCN
-3449 NNNSLAVFLLL
+3449 NNNLLAVFLLL

-3472 LLAGFFKETGM
+3472 LLAGVFKETGM

-3489 CVNLCFGIDT
+3489 CVNLFFGINT

-3585 FFAIRLIVQ
+3585 FFAIRLTVH
-3594 DGMIQKVWSNISE
+3594 DGMIQKVWNSTLE
-3607 FLFDRVHGKAS
+3607 FLFDRVHGKAP
-3618 LLPPVADEDED
+3618 LLLSVAEEDGD
-3629 VRAER
+3629 VQAER
-3634 NRVESGKADF
+3634 IRVESGKADF
-3644 DVVQLQNLTKIYHL
+3644 DVVLLQNLTKIYHL
-3658 PHKRIM
+3658 PHKRIV

-3712 SGSLNDIGEAHW
+3712 SGSLNDITEAHW

-3758 EIKGVVLQL
+3758 EIKGIVLQL

-3885 SNTVSTE
+3885 GNTVSTE
-3892 TLTQFMKSHFPNAC
+3892 ALTEFMKSHFPNTC

-3932 LETNKTAFKIRHFSV
+3932 LEASKEAFKIRHFSV

-3957 NFAKDQADPDS
+3957 DFAKDQADPDG
-3968 ADASP
+3968 ADAGP
-3973 DVASDSCDT
+3973 DVTSDSSDT
-3982 SSQDSTI
+3982 CSQASTI
-3989 SAIY
+3989 SSIY

>member
-1 MAALFQHLRILLWKN
+1 LTIYQRVGAKTKRLFTK
-16 WLSVKRQPVWSFIL
+16 SEVWSFIL

-96 LNDISSLRLKQRRS
+96 LNDISSLRLKQRS
-110 TNVGKDQHPSRG
+110 SFSAAKDNHPSPW
-122 SAEVPKSKNTLLAFG
+122 SAEIPKSRNASLAFG
-137 DLLSHG
+137 DLVFHG
-143 ESTLRNI
+143 EKTLRNI
-150 TSPSNLTSSINMF
+150 SSPSNLTSSINMF
-163 NRILHFGKS
+163 NKILNFGKS

-190 SRYAAR
+190 SRYIAH
-196 PGLTEGKMAASIHR
+196 PILTEEKMAANIHQ
-210 TFCFTNLSLLESFT
+210 TFCFTDSSLLESFT
-224 QELRNQLSQVR
+224 QEFKSQLSQVQH
-235 LNPQYQAV
+235 NAQYQAA

-251 LLLISQ
+251 LMLISQ

-271 PDVIQGSMQLQDTF
+271 PDVFQGSMQLKDIIDF
-285 DYLQNASSVVLAA
+285 LQNPSSVMLAA
-298 QNISALFV
+298 QNVSALPV
-306 TEDRFRTVQNRVTD
+306 TDDRFKTVQNGVTD
-320 PLFSLNCLEQDKE
+320 PPYSLNCLEQDKE
-333 KSLVTRDICN
+333 ENMMTRYICN
-343 LFVNWKDNQTLV
+343 HFVNWKDNQTLV
-355 SNLEEVLRKLRL
+355 SELEEVLRKIKS

-379 NSDDLEAIQKSLYH
+379 NSGDLEAIQKSLH
-393 LKGFEK
+393 RLKGFEK
-399 KMNRIELKSLNLF
+399 KMNRSELKSLTLF

-427 ELGMHPHRDYKL
+427 ELGMNPHHDYKL

-459 QSDFNGTSIFNT
+459 QSDFNGTSIFNI

-483 LAAMIWNPDLLN
+483 LAAMIWNPVLLN
-495 NSNFSTEQTKHVLKM
+495 NSNFSTAQTKDPLKM
-510 LLSTNLPPF
+510 LLSTSMPSF
-519 LEDLRDI
+519 LEDFRDRLNGMHEI
-526 LNEMQEIPS
+526 LS

-540 LLKPASYKNFPDQ
+540 LLKPVSYRNFPDQ
-553 LLALQKMFFIMTNT
+553 LLALQKMFFIMTDT

-573 LLMPVFELMQ
+573 LLMPVFELMRR
-583 KVQSFTGEAQWDEL
+583 VESSMGEAWWDEL
-597 NVYWRIGEKLRSMKW
+597 NAYWRIGEKLRSMKW
-612 NITGIVAYGQ
+612 NNTSITAYGQ
-622 FLDVLNSHLHK
+622 FLEVLNSHLQK
-633 LNNNS
+633 LNNNPS
-638 NSFFSEQMDRLSEFV
+638 SVFSGQLDQLSEFI

-660 GENSEV
+660 GEDSEAV
-666 ANISL
+666 NISL
-671 VTQTVQKTLNML
+671 VSQAIQKTLYIL
-683 KDLQLH
+683 KDLQLN
-689 YNISKLKSID
+689 YNVSKLKSID
-699 LFFNFDNQ
+699 IFFNFDNK
-707 TFGSLSELLRSGM
+707 TFESLSELLRTGM
-720 KILHYTIASE
+720 KILHYTSASE
-730 ASSEGEVNSIYN
+730 TSSEEIINPVYN
-742 LTRLLLQEFNE
+742 LTHLLLQEF
-753 SVLQHSTSLE
+753 SQYSSQHNTSLE
-763 AKIWDFLRLALSPFF
+763 AKIWEFLHLALSPFLEKS
-778 GNNNNSNYKAPQN
+778 NNGYRTPQN
-791 CSAQDVL
+791 CSAQDML
-798 HIALQMLFE
+798 HITLEMLFE

-812 ESLAR
+812 KSLAG
-817 SPCKPLFAS
+817 SPCKPLFDS
-826 MDVESGTTH
+826 MGMEGGTGC
-835 NETFTKMFQ
+835 NDTFTKMFQ
-844 LAIMNLRLSPEFD
+844 LAITNLKLSPELAA
-857 VVYKNSSEIF
+857 VYKNSSECF

-874 IQSLQFSL
+874 IQSLQFTL
-882 SFLSKLDLVSELH
+882 SFLSKLNLVSELEN
-895 DSWIQEKT
+895 SWVEEKVR
-903 KALTALM
+903 ALTAVT
-910 EGLPLSNASCPIP
+910 EGLLQSNASCPVP
-923 VLQDVGGVLPSQ
+923 VQDVGGVLPSQ
-935 LLNVLIPFMLN
+935 LLNMLLPFMLS
-946 ETGLN
+946 ETVLN
-951 SLNFSGSPADRHRLP
+951 SLNVSDSSADWHRLP
-966 LFSHLLPTFSIWNSS
+966 VFSHLLLTVFIRNSS
-981 IYELLQMHGNA
+981 IYELLQVGRNA
-992 SDQSEWRRFSQ
+992 SNQSEWRHFSQ
-1003 LWNAT
+1003 LWHAT
-1008 GNVLTT
+1008 GNMLTT
-1014 KWNLTEVDE
+1014 KWNLTEVGE
-1023 YVRLLEIM
+1023 YVKLLEIM
-1031 NKALIL
+1031 KKALIL
-1037 VDIGVAPRKTE
+1037 VDFGVAPGKTL
-1048 VFRILSN
+1048 VYQIFHNS
-1055 TSGGMKLSDLKD
+1055 SGGIKPSDLNY
-1067 LYSSLKLFFNLT
+1067 LYSSLKLFFNST
-1079 SAANSTVD
+1079 SATNSTLD
-1087 LKRIFQEIAPL
+1087 LERIFQEIFPL
-1098 YEIAGERLFYPH
+1098 YEVDGEGLFYPN
-1110 PYGKENQ
+1110 PYGEEIQ
-1117 DVLTMAVVIWNQIIL
+1117 DVLTMAAVIWNQTMIK
-1132 NRTHFN
+1132 RTHFN
-1138 TEKAWEI
+1138 TEKAWEVI
-1145 IKMLTLHALPLEDT
+1145 RMIGLHAVSLEDT
-1159 GDYLSTNEEVSSLF
+1159 ENYLSTNEKVSSLF
-1173 SDFLLTSVTSE
+1173 SDFLLTLVTSE
-1184 NFAEQFLVLEQL
+1184 NFAEQLLSLEQL
-1196 LAAMAKVNT
+1196 LAAMAKLNT
-1205 SDYYVLIS
+1205 SDHYLLMS
-1213 SLSKLMQRLQGSSH
+1213 SLSKLMQKLQSSPH
-1227 GNKGSELHRVWK
+1227 GRQGNELHAFWHIV
-1239 IAEMLQSMNWGSID
+1239 EVLQSMNWDSTD
-1253 SLNSQSF
+1253 SLTTQSI
-1260 LDILQNQF
+1260 LDMLQNQF
-1268 KTMKN
+1268 STMKN

-1282 MKQLINFLSA
+1282 LKQWINFVSFMFEL
-1292 ILEVYSEED
+1292 YGKED
-1301 SRGANI
+1301 SRGMNI
-1307 SIYSQAIERSIFFL
+1307 SIYSQAMQSSILIL
-1321 KDLQRSYNISELET
+1321 KSLQKSYNISELET
-1335 INLLFNFYS
+1335 ISLLLDSSSN
-1344 KYTQRL
+1344 YTQRL
-1350 FETWRVG
+1350 IEIWRAGIKV
-1357 MKILHD
+1357 LHD
-1363 TNLNKTLEEK
+1363 TNLNKTFEEK
-1373 MSVVYHFSHWLLQ
+1373 MDIVYHFSHLLLQ
-1386 KEFSESVLQHS
+1386 KEFSQYSSQHN
-1397 TSLEAKIWDFLH
+1397 TSLEAKIWEFLH

-1415 FGNNN
+1415 LEKSNNG
-1420 NSNYKAPQNCSAQDI
+1420 YRTPQNCSAQDM
-1435 LHVALQMLFEN
+1435 LHITLEMLFEN
-1446 ATLSESLARS
+1446 ATLSKSLAGS
-1456 PCEPLFASMDVESG
+1456 PCKPLFDSMGMEGG
-1470 TTHNETFT
+1470 TGCNDTFT
-1478 KMFQLAIMNLRLSPE
+1478 KMFQLAITNLKLSPE
-1493 FDVVY
+1493 LAAVY
-1498 KNSSEIFSKEL
+1498 KNSSECFSKEL

-1518 SLSFLSKLDLVS
+1518 TLSFLSKLNLVS
-1530 ELHDS
+1530 ELENS
-1535 WIQEKTKALTALME
+1535 WVEEKVRALTAVTE
-1549 GLPLSNASCPI
+1549 GLLQSNASCP
-1560 PVLQDVGGVLP
+1560 VLVQDVGGVLP
-1571 SQLLNVLIPFM
+1571 SQLLNMLLPFM
-1582 LNETGLNSL
+1582 LSETVLNSL
-1591 NFSGSPAD
+1591 NVSDSLAG
-1599 WDNLSTLF
+1599 WNNLSML
-1607 SMAQNELHLNDLLQR
+1607 SSVAQDELHVSNLLQR
-1622 LQSAFSFTEWRY
+1622 LQGTFSLTKWSY
-1634 FSSVWDAVDS
+1634 YSSFWDVVDS
-1644 VLNTKWN
+1644 FLNTKRN
-1651 VTEVAAYV
+1651 LTEAAAFFAKV
-1659 RLLEAK
+1659 LEAVAK
-1665 ANNPA
+1665 NSAND
-1670 NNVSALEI
+1670 VSALEI
-1678 IEASRSIL
+1678 TEASRYIL
-1686 KRLNSSELLNELNI
+1686 KRLNSSDLLNEFNI
-1700 GSSSASLSSRTG
+1700 HSSSAFSNKTS
-1712 FGSVIDIVAHH
+1712 FDSVIDIVARH
-1723 FIVRAETLFNKTLPW
+1723 FIVMAEALYNKTLPW
-1738 TQSDQILSPTSLI
+1738 TQSDKTLSPTSLI

-1765 VTVNSSYNPYLICL
+1765 VTVNNSYNPYLMCL
-1779 INATETEDS
+1779 INAAEIEDRK
-1788 ELTENITLLL
+1788 LTENTTLLL
-1798 KQTHLKKDLFMQNN
+1798 KQAHLKKNPFMQNN
-1812 TFEKYLS
+1812 TSEKYSS
-1819 IPELLKLKIFRLR
+1819 IPELLKLKISRLW

-1852 LPNVTFGELCE
+1852 LPNVGFGELCE

-1876 LSNQIVTNVLNSR
+1876 LSNQVVTNVLNHR
-1889 RVSQE
+1889 RISQE
-1894 LQDILIGDATN
+1894 LQNILIGDATN
-1905 IHSQMK
+1905 IQTQMK
-1911 WFQENV
+1911 WLQENV
-1917 PEIAFFQEIPQYMT
+1917 PEIAFFQEILQSMS

-1942 LRDTREQEKLR
+1942 LTDSSKQEKLR
-1953 EMFKN
+1953 NVFKN

-1966 RNTTGMSTASI
+1966 RNTAGMSTASI
-1977 DALLEASVPE
+1977 DALLEASLPE
-1987 NSTQL
+1987 NSSQL
-1992 ISQILQLESCTVH
+1992 ISQILQLASCSIR

-2025 RTRKMY
+2025 RTRETY
-2031 ILGVTLLRHLDVY
+2031 ILGVTLLRHLDIY

-2062 MLGLLTEMKYF
+2062 MLGLLTKMKYF
-2073 RHQVESDVHP
+2073 RHEVESGVDP

-2102 TKTLLKS
+2102 TKELFKS
-2109 NNFRITHGT
+2109 NNFRITRDT

-2151 SMEDARVQ
+2151 SVEDVYVQ
-2159 KLMRKYGIPHK
+2159 KMMRKYGIPHD

-2184 TPTGAL
+2184 TPSGAL

-2204 YTPDTPETRAIMEKS
+2204 YTPDTIETQAIMGKS
-2219 NTTLK
+2219 NATLK
-2224 QMADLSLKSQ
+2224 QMADLALKSQ

-2255 IIKNA
+2255 MIKNT

-2269 IKLMVDLDAVEL
+2269 IKLMVDLDAAEL

-2287 LDNIRLELQDNAD
+2287 LDDIRLELQNNVD

-2322 RIQAARNLEEMEMVA
+2322 RIQAVRNLEEMEMVA

-2348 SIIFKLPSSHSTP
+2348 SIIFKLPSSRSS
-2361 RYAVPGALALPPVLN
+2361 PGRSVYGHLTLPPVLN

-2429 QTGKSPEDVAVQVQA
+2429 QTGKNPEEIAVQVQA

-2515 LLITVTFLII
+2515 LLITITFLII
-2525 ALKVGDILPKTNT
+2525 VLKVGDILPKTNT
-2538 ALLFL
+2538 VLLFL
-2543 YLMDYSLSVIAMS
+2543 YLMDYSLSIIAMS

-2686 YWIEYNGYI
+2686 YWVEYNSYL
-2695 PFWNEKLRAL
+2695 PFWNEKRRGL
-2705 LFTKLVLRKEATHN
+2705 LFTKLMLRKEATLN
-2719 DKICAPPPHL
+2719 NKICAPPPHL

-2734 DLTLGVSLH
+2734 DLTLGVSLC
-2743 GITKI
+2743 GITKV
-2748 YGSRAAVENL
+2748 YGSKAAVDNL

-2798 YDKDIKTDQ
+2798 YGKDIRTDQ

-2841 PHWSKEE
+2841 PHWSKQE
-2848 LCQEVKRTLKE
+2848 LYQEVKRTLKE
-2859 TGLYG
+2859 TGLYS
-2864 HRHKLTGS
+2864 HRHKLAGS
-2872 LSGGMKRKLSIAIAL
+2872 LSGGTKRKLSIAIAL

-2976 IEECDTAAVT
+2976 IEECDTTTVT

-3024 LRALDTGLNDLHLGC
+3024 LRALDTSLSDLHLGC

-3057 LGKHQQEDAELSRQL
+3057 LVKDKQEDAELPQQL
-3072 PASSGQTGSDEMSV
+3072 PGASAQTGSDEMSM
-3086 STDTFT
+3086 SSDTFT

-3098 LIRSKSLKG
+3098 LIRSKSLQG
-3107 LPLLLKKTSAMFIKR
+3107 LPLLLKKTSALFIKR

-3132 FIAQVILPVLFVTA
+3132 FVAQIVLPVLFVMA

-3160 PELVLSPSL
+3160 PELILSPSL

-3190 ASMLSFPGTDIMC
+3190 TSMLAFPGTDNTC
-3203 MNESNSRCLTEDML
+3203 MNESNSQCLKEDML
-3217 GQWITNGNKRAKYSA
+3217 GQWIISGNQRTKYSA

-3243 PMNYSP
+3243 QTNYTP

-3267 VETYLLATT
+3267 VETYILATT

-3293 TADLQFDIRPVP
+3293 TTDLQFDIKPVP

-3335 RANLPKNVTS
+3335 RANLPKNETS
-3345 RYGIFLSA
+3345 RYGIILSA

-3413 TSYWVTNFVYDLV
+3413 TSYWVTNFIYDLV

-3438 ISVFQIPAFCN
+3438 ISSFQIPAFCN
-3449 NNNSLAVFLLL
+3449 NNNLLAVFLLL

-3489 CVNLCFGIDT
+3489 CVNLFFGINT

-3515 DQGLHDLAENLRH
+3515 DQGLRDLAENLRH
-3528 AFLLFPQ
+3528 VFLLFPQ

-3563 DKTFELDKTTSKLL
+3563 NKTFELDKTTSKLF

-3585 FFAIRLIVQ
+3585 FFAIRLMVH
-3594 DGMIQKVWSNISE
+3594 DRMIQRVWNNILQ
-3607 FLFDRVHGKAS
+3607 FLFDKVHGKAS
-3618 LLPPVADEDED
+3618 LLSPAAEEDGD
-3629 VRAER
+3629 VQAER

-3644 DVVQLQNLTKIYHL
+3644 DVVQLQNLTKVYHL
-3658 PHKRIM
+3658 PHKRIV

-3700 GASSGRLRVQDH
+3700 GASSGTLRVQDH
-3712 SGSLNDIGEAHW
+3712 SGSLNDISEAHW

-3767 LHRLNLM
+3767 LHRLNMM
-3774 AYKDRV
+3774 AYKDRL

-3885 SNTVSTE
+3885 SNTVCTE
-3892 TLTQFMKSHFPNAC
+3892 MLTEFMKSHFPNTC
-3906 LKDRHFNMVEY
+3906 LKDQHFNMVEY

-3932 LETNKTAFKIRHFSV
+3932 LEASKAAFNIRHFSV

-3957 NFAKDQADPDS
+3957 NFAKDQADPDGS
-3968 ADASP
+3968 DAGP
-3973 DVASDSCDT
+3973 NVTLDSSDT

-3989 SAIY
+3989 SSIY

>member
-1 MAALFQHLRILLWKN
+1 MAALSQHLRILLWKN

-86 PYTPEDLLPR
+86 PYIPEDLLPR
-96 LNDISSLRLKQRRS
+96 LNDISSLRLKRRS
-110 TNVGKDQHPSRG
+110 SSSAAKNNYSSPWR
-122 SAEVPKSKNTLLAFG
+122 AEVPKSSNASLAFR
-137 DLLSHG
+137 DLVSRG
-143 ESTLRNI
+143 EKPLQNI
-150 TSPSNLTSSINMF
+150 SLPSNLTSSINMF
-163 NRILHFGKS
+163 NKILNFGKS

-190 SRYAAR
+190 SRYVTHPDLA
-196 PGLTEGKMAASIHR
+196 EEKMVANIHQ
-210 TFCFTNLSLLESFT
+210 TFCFTDLSLLESFT
-224 QELRNQLSQVR
+224 QEFRSQLSEVQH
-235 LNPQYQAV
+235 NPQYQAA
-243 FVNEMVSF
+243 FVNEMISF
-251 LLLISQ
+251 LNLISQ
-257 VQNDTSLWHLLLLA
+257 VQNDASLWHLLLLA
-271 PDVIQGSMQLQDTF
+271 PDVFQGSMQLQDIIDF
-285 DYLQNASSVVLAA
+285 LQNPSSILLAA
-298 QNISALFV
+298 ENVSASLV
-306 TEDRFRTVQNRVTD
+306 TDDRFKTNQNGVRD
-320 PLFSLNCLEQDKE
+320 LPYSLSCLEQDKG
-333 KSLVTRDICN
+333 KDLVTRYICDP
-343 LFVNWKDNQTLV
+343 FVNWKDNWTLV
-355 SNLEEVLRKLRL
+355 SELKEVLRKIKS
-367 PEIGGKDSKRSI
+367 PEIGGKYSKMSI
-379 NSDDLEAIQKSLYH
+379 NLNELEAIQKSLH
-393 LKGFEK
+393 PLKDFEK
-399 KMNRIELKSLNLF
+399 KMNRSELKSLNLF
-412 RNLKNETLQKLYAIL
+412 RNLKNETLQKLYAVL
-427 ELGMHPHRDYKL
+427 ELGMNPNHDYKL

-449 EIYNFTSLQL
+449 KIYNFTSIQL
-459 QSDFNGTSIFNT
+459 QNDFNGTSIFNI

-483 LAAMIWNPDLLN
+483 LATRIWNPVLLN
-495 NSNFSTEQTKHVLKM
+495 TSNFSAVHTKDALKF
-510 LLSTNLPPF
+510 LLSTSMPF
-519 LEDLRDI
+519 SLEDFRDH
-526 LNEMQEIPS
+526 LNGMQEMLS
-535 LFSDY
+535 LFSGD
-540 LLKPASYKNFPDQ
+540 LLKPVSYRNFPDQ
-553 LLALQKMFFIMTNT
+553 LLALQKLFFIMTDKT
-567 NIGYQY
+567 IGYQY

-583 KVQSFTGEAQWDEL
+583 KVESSMGEAWWDEL
-597 NVYWRIGEKLRSMKW
+597 NAYWRFGEKLRSMKW
-612 NITGIVAYGQ
+612 NNTGIRAYGQ
-622 FLDVLNSHLHK
+622 FLDVLNSHFQK

-638 NSFFSEQMDRLSEFV
+638 TGVFSEQLDQLSEFIM
-653 TAVFKEF
+653 AVFKEF

-671 VTQTVQKTLNML
+671 VTQAIQKTLYIL
-683 KDLQLH
+683 KDLQLN
-689 YNISKLKSID
+689 YNVSKLKSID
-699 LFFNFDNQ
+699 LFFNFDNKA
-707 TFGSLSELLRSGM
+707 FERLSELLKTAM
-720 KILHYTIASE
+720 KILRYTSAREAFSE
-730 ASSEGEVNSIYN
+730 EIMNTVYN
-742 LTRLLLQEFNE
+742 LTRLLLQEF
-753 SVLQHSTSLE
+753 SKSSLQHNTALE
-763 AKIWDFLRLALSPFF
+763 ANIWQFLHLALRPFLE
-778 GNNNNSNYKAPQN
+778 NSNNGYGPSQN
-791 CSAQDVL
+791 CSAQDIL
-798 HIALQMLFE
+798 HITLEMVFE
-807 NATLS
+807 NTILS

-817 SPCKPLFAS
+817 SPCKALFDSVVTEA
-826 MDVESGTTH
+826 GTVQ
-835 NETFTKMFQ
+835 NDTFTDMFWQ
-844 LAIMNLRLSPEFD
+844 ALTNLKLSPEFAG
-857 VVYKNSSEIF
+857 VYKNSSGHF

-882 SFLSKLDLVSELH
+882 SFLSELSVVSDLES
-895 DSWIQEKT
+895 SWVEEKVR
-903 KALTALM
+903 ALASFT
-910 EGLPLSNASCPIP
+910 EGLLQSDASCPIP
-923 VLQDVGGVLPSQ
+923 VQDVHDVLPSQ
-935 LLNVLIPFMLN
+935 LWNMIIPLILN
-946 ETGLN
+946 ETVLN
-951 SLNFSGSPADRHRLP
+951 SLNSSDSFADWHRLP
-966 LFSHLLPTFSIWNSS
+966 VFSHLLLTLSMRNSS
-981 IYELLQMHGNA
+981 IYELLQVGRKA
-992 SDQSEWRRFSQ
+992 SNQSEWAYFSK
-1003 LWNAT
+1003 LWHAT

-1023 YVRLLEIM
+1023 YMKLLEVM
-1031 NKALIL
+1031 RKSLIL
-1037 VDIGVAPRKTE
+1037 VDFGVAPVKTL
-1048 VFRILSN
+1048 VDQTFHSS
-1055 TSGGMKLSDLKD
+1055 SGGIKSSDLGD
-1067 LYSSLKLFFNLT
+1067 LYSSLNLFFNST
-1079 SAANSTVD
+1079 SPTNSTLD
-1087 LKRIFQEIAPL
+1087 LERIFPEILPL
-1098 YEIAGERLFYPH
+1098 YEGGGEGLFYPDR
-1110 PYGKENQ
+1110 YGKEDQ
-1117 DVLTMAVVIWNQIIL
+1117 DILTMAAVIWNQIIL
-1132 NRTHFN
+1132 NGTHFN
-1138 TEKAWEI
+1138 TEKAWEA
-1145 IKMLTLHALPLEDT
+1145 IKMLVLHEISLEDIEN
-1159 GDYLSTNEEVSSLF
+1159 YLSRNEKLLSLF
-1173 SDFLLTSVTSE
+1173 SDFLLTPVTSE
-1184 NFAEQFLVLEQL
+1184 HLAEQLLSPEQL
-1196 LAAMAKVNT
+1196 LATLANVSS
-1205 SDYYVLIS
+1205 SDRYLLIS
-1213 SLSKLMQRLQGSSH
+1213 SLSVLMEKLQSSPH
-1227 GNKGSELHRVWK
+1227 ERQANELHAFLH
-1239 IAEMLQSMNWGSID
+1239 IAEVLQSMNWD
-1253 SLNSQSF
+1253 STDDLISQLI
-1260 LDILQNQF
+1260 LDMLQDQF
-1268 KTMKN
+1268 TTMK
-1273 DSSLPFSKE
+1273 DYSSLPFSKE
-1282 MKQLINFLSA
+1282 LEQLINFAFSMFELYG
-1292 ILEVYSEED
+1292 EDD
-1301 SRGANI
+1301 SRGTNI
-1307 SIYSQAIERSIFFL
+1307 STYLQAMQRGSLIL
-1321 KDLQRSYNISELET
+1321 KGLQKSYNISELET
-1335 INLLFNFYS
+1335 INLLFDFYS
-1344 KYTQRL
+1344 NYTQRL
-1350 FETWRVG
+1350 IGIWSAG
-1357 MKILHD
+1357 MEVLHD
-1363 TNLNKTLEEK
+1363 VNLNKTFEEK
-1373 MSVVYHFSHWLLQ
+1373 MDVVYNFSHLLLQ
-1386 KEFSESVLQHS
+1386 DEFSKSSLQHN
-1397 TSLEAKIWDFLH
+1397 TALEANIWQFLH
-1409 LALSPF
+1409 LALRPF
-1415 FGNNN
+1415 LE
-1420 NSNYKAPQNCSAQDI
+1420 NSNNGYGPSQNCSAQDI
-1435 LHVALQMLFEN
+1435 LHITLEMVFEN
-1446 ATLSESLARS
+1446 TILSESLARS
-1456 PCEPLFASMDVESG
+1456 PCKALFDSVVTEAG
-1470 TTHNETFT
+1470 TVQNDTFT
-1478 KMFQLAIMNLRLSPE
+1478 DMFWQALTNLKLSPE
-1493 FDVVY
+1493 FAGVY
-1498 KNSSEIFSKEL
+1498 KNSSGHFSKEL

-1518 SLSFLSKLDLVS
+1518 SLSFLSELSVVSDLES
-1530 ELHDS
+1530 S
-1535 WIQEKTKALTALME
+1535 WVEEKVRALASFTE
-1549 GLPLSNASCPI
+1549 GLLQSDASCPI
-1560 PVLQDVGGVLP
+1560 PVQDVHDVLP
-1571 SQLLNVLIPFM
+1571 SQLWNMIIPLI
-1582 LNETGLNSL
+1582 LNETVLNSL
-1591 NFSGSPAD
+1591 NSSDSLPG
-1599 WDNLSTLF
+1599 WNNLSRLL
-1607 SMAQNELHLNDLLQR
+1607 SVAQGELYMNDLLQR
-1622 LQSAFSFTEWRY
+1622 LQGTFSLTQWSY
-1634 FSSVWDAVDS
+1634 YSSFWDVVES
-1644 VLNTKWN
+1644 FLNTQTN
-1651 VTEVAAYV
+1651 LTEAAAFAK
-1659 RLLEAK
+1659 LLEAVV
-1665 ANNPA
+1665 NNSA
-1670 NNVSALEI
+1670 SDVSALEI
-1678 IEASRSIL
+1678 TEAIHYVL
-1686 KRLNSSELLNELNI
+1686 KRLNFSDLLSEFNTS
-1700 GSSSASLSSRTG
+1700 SSSAFLSNKASFDT
-1712 FGSVIDIVAHH
+1712 VIDIVTHR
-1723 FIVRAETLFNKTLPW
+1723 FIVMAENLYNKTVPW
-1738 TQSDQILSPTSLI
+1738 TQSDHSLSPASLI
-1751 TRFLF
+1751 ARFLV

-1765 VTVNSSYNPYLICL
+1765 LTVNNSYNPYLMCL
-1779 INATETEDS
+1779 INITEAGDS
-1788 ELTENITLLL
+1788 KLTENITLLL
-1798 KQTHLKKDLFMQNN
+1798 KQTHLKRNSFMQNN
-1812 TFEKYLS
+1812 TSEKHSS
-1819 IPELLKLKIFRLR
+1819 IPELLKLKISHLR
-1832 DLTTL
+1832 DLTTI
-1837 LCDYESFKSIQHICH
+1837 LCDYESFKSIQDICQF
-1852 LPNVTFGELCE
+1852 PNVSFGELCE
-1863 QSQSHEQLLRTIE
+1863 QSQPYVQLLHTIE
-1876 LSNQIVTNVLNSR
+1876 LSNQVVTNVLNHR
-1889 RVSQE
+1889 RISQE
-1894 LQDILIGDATN
+1894 LQNILIGDATN
-1905 IHSQMK
+1905 IQTQVK
-1911 WFQENV
+1911 WFQESV

-1931 TLNSVLNITEN
+1931 ALNSILNITEN
-1942 LRDTREQEKLR
+1942 LTYSNKQEKLKDV
-1953 EMFKN
+1953 FKN

-1966 RNTTGMSTASI
+1966 KTTTGMPTASI
-1977 DALLEASVPE
+1977 DALLEASLPE
-1987 NSTQL
+1987 NSSQL
-1992 ISQILQLESCTVH
+1992 ISQILQLESCSVH

-2012 TVAEEFCNLSLSE
+2012 TVAKEFCNLSLPE
-2025 RTRKMY
+2025 RTREMY
-2031 ILGVTLLRHLDVY
+2031 ILGVTLLRHLDIY
-2044 NFLYKMFFPKE
+2044 SFLYKMFFPKE
-2055 LQKPVDK
+2055 LQKPMDK
-2062 MLGLLTEMKYF
+2062 MLGFLTKVKYF
-2073 RHQVESDVHP
+2073 RNQVESDVDP

-2097 RNVPL
+2097 RNMPL
-2102 TKTLLKS
+2102 TKALFKP
-2109 NNFRITHGT
+2109 NNLGITRGT

-2151 SMEDARVQ
+2151 YVEDVYVQ
-2159 KLMRKYGIPHK
+2159 KMMRKYGIPQD

-2197 MVLGKIL
+2197 MIFGKIL
-2204 YTPDTPETRAIMEKS
+2204 YTPDTVETRAIMGKS
-2219 NTTLK
+2219 NATLE
-2224 QMADLSLKSQ
+2224 QMADLALKSQ
-2234 EWLDKSPVIMNSLTK
+2234 EWLDKSPDIMKSLTK

-2255 IIKNA
+2255 MIKNT
-2260 LQNPFVQVF
+2260 LRNPFVQVF
-2269 IKLMVDLDAVEL
+2269 IKLMVDLDAAEL
-2281 LSQINE
+2281 LAQINK
-2287 LDNIRLELQDNAD
+2287 LDDIRLELQNNSD
-2300 IVNQLNT
+2300 IVEQLNT

-2322 RIQAARNLEEMEMVA
+2322 RIQAVKNLEEMETVA

-2361 RYAVPGALALPPVLN
+2361 GHSVYGGLALPPVLN

-2429 QTGKSPEDVAVQVQA
+2429 QTGKKPEEIAVQVQA

-2525 ALKVGDILPKTNT
+2525 VLKVGDILPKTNT

-2543 YLMDYSLSVIAMS
+2543 YLMDYSLSIIAMS

-2626 LQWDNMYKSPMIGD
+2626 LQWDNMCKSPMIGD

-2686 YWIEYNGYI
+2686 YWIEYNSYL
-2695 PFWNEKLRAL
+2695 PFWNEKQRGL
-2705 LFTKLVLRKEATHN
+2705 LLTKLMLRKEATLSN
-2719 DKICAPPPHL
+2719 KICASPPPV

-2734 DLTLGVSLH
+2734 DLALGVSLC
-2743 GITKI
+2743 GITKV
-2748 YGSRAAVENL
+2748 YGSKAAVDNL

-2798 YDKDIKTDQ
+2798 YGKDIRTDQ

-2841 PHWSKEE
+2841 PHWSKQKLYE
-2848 LCQEVKRTLKE
+2848 EVKRTLKE
-2859 TGLYG
+2859 TGLYS
-2864 HRHKLTGS
+2864 HRHKLAGS
-2872 LSGGMKRKLSIAIAL
+2872 QSGGMKRKLSIAIAL

-2946 GGLKCCGSP
+2946 GGLRCCGSP
-2955 FYLKETF
+2955 FYLKEMF

-2976 IEECDTAAVT
+2976 VEECDTTAVT

-3024 LRALDTGLNDLHLGC
+3024 LRALDTSLSDLHLGC

-3057 LGKHQQEDAELSRQL
+3057 LVKDQKEDAALPQQL
-3072 PASSGQTGSDEMSV
+3072 PGASGQIGSDETSM
-3086 STDTFT
+3086 STDIFT

-3098 LIRSKSLKG
+3098 LIRSKSLQG
-3107 LPLLLKKTSAMFIKR
+3107 LPLLLKKTSALFVKR

-3132 FIAQVILPVLFVTA
+3132 FIAQVILPVLFVMA

-3160 PELVLSPSL
+3160 PELMLSPSL

-3190 ASMLSFPGTDIMC
+3190 ASMLAFPGTDNTC
-3203 MNESNSRCLTEDML
+3203 MNESNSQCLKEDML
-3217 GQWITNGNKRAKYSA
+3217 GPWISSGDQRTEYSA

-3238 IQTCP
+3238 TQTCP
-3243 PMNYSP
+3243 QTNYTP

-3267 VETYLLATT
+3267 VETYILATT

-3293 TADLQFDIRPVP
+3293 TTDLQFDIRPVP

-3335 RANLPKNVTS
+3335 RANLPKNETS

-3392 YVVKEHQTKAK
+3392 YMVKEHQTKAK

-3426 LFMVPIGLSIGV
+3426 LFMIPIGLSIAV
-3438 ISVFQIPAFCN
+3438 ISSFQIPAFCN
-3449 NNNSLAVFLLL
+3449 NSNLLAVFLLL
-3460 LLFGYA
+3460 LLFGYS

-3489 CVNLCFGIDT
+3489 CVNLFFGINT
-3499 IITHSVVFLLS
+3499 IITHSVVFLIS

-3528 AFLLFPQ
+3528 VFLLFPQ

-3563 DKTFELDKTTSKLL
+3563 DKTFELDKTTSKLF

-3585 FFAIRLIVQ
+3585 FFAIRLTVH
-3594 DGMIQKVWSNISE
+3594 DRMIQRLWNNILE

-3618 LLPPVADEDED
+3618 LLPPAAEEDGD
-3629 VRAER
+3629 VQAER

-3658 PHKRIM
+3658 PHKRIT

-3712 SGSLNDIGEAHW
+3712 SGSLNDISEAHW

-3758 EIKGVVLQL
+3758 DIKGVVLQL

-3774 AYKDRV
+3774 PYKDRV

-3885 SNTVSTE
+3885 SNSVCTE
-3892 TLTQFMKSHFPNAC
+3892 MLTEFMKSHFPNTC

-3932 LETNKTAFKIRHFSV
+3932 LEASKEAFNIRHFSV

-3968 ADASP
+3968 VDAGP
-3973 DVASDSCDT
+3973 DATVGSSDT
-3982 SSQDSTI
+3982 SSQNSTI
-3989 SAIY
+3989 SSIY

>member
-1 MAALFQHLRILLWKN
+1 MAALSQHLRILLWKN
-16 WLSVKRQPVWSFIL
+16 WLSVKRQPVWSFVL

-49 PEPQPNC
+49 PEPQQNC

-96 LNDISSLRLKQRRS
+96 LSDISSLRLKRRS
-110 TNVGKDQHPSRG
+110 SSSVSKDSHPSAW
-122 SAEVPKSKNTLLAFG
+122 SAEVPKSRNASLAFG
-137 DLLSHG
+137 DLGSHG
-143 ESTLRNI
+143 EKTFGNI
-150 TSPSNLTSSINMF
+150 SSPSNLTSSINTF
-163 NRILHFGKS
+163 NKILSFGRR
-172 QTQYSTAAN
+172 QTQHSTAAT
-181 LKVILCEVL
+181 LKVLLCEVL
-190 SRYAAR
+190 ARYVAH
-196 PGLTEGKMAASIHR
+196 PGVTGERMAANIHH
-210 TFCFTNLSLLESFT
+210 TFCFTDLSLLESFA
-224 QELRNQLSQVR
+224 QEFRSQLSQVQH
-235 LNPQYQAV
+235 NPQYQET
-243 FVNEMVSF
+243 FVSEMVSF
-251 LLLISQ
+251 LTLISQ

-271 PDVIQGSMQLQDTF
+271 PDVLQDNMQLQDIIDF
-285 DYLQNASSVVLAA
+285 LQNPSSVVLAA
-298 QNISALFV
+298 QNVSASLL
-306 TEDRFRTVQNRVTD
+306 TDDRSETVQNGVTD
-320 PLFSLNCLEQDKE
+320 LPYSVNCLEQDKE
-333 KSLVTRDICN
+333 KSLVTRYICN
-343 LFVNWKDNQTLV
+343 SFVNWKDKQTLV
-355 SNLEEVLRKLRL
+355 SELEEVLRKIKS
-367 PEIGGKDSKRSI
+367 PEIGRKDSKRSI
-379 NSDDLEAIQKSLYH
+379 TSDDLEAIQKHLH
-393 LKGFEK
+393 RLKGFEE
-399 KMNRIELKSLNLF
+399 KMNRSELKTLNLF
-412 RNLKNETLQKLYAIL
+412 RNLKNETLQKLYAFL
-427 ELGMHPHRDYKL
+427 ELGMNPHHDYKL

-459 QSDFNGTSIFNT
+459 LSDFNGTSIFDII
-471 MTQWKEIQSALK
+471 TQWKEIQSALK
-483 LAAMIWNPDLLN
+483 LATIIWNPVLLN
-495 NSNFSTEQTKHVLKM
+495 NSNFSTLQTKDALKM
-510 LLSTNLPPF
+510 LLSTSMSSL
-519 LEDLRDI
+519 LEDFRDR
-526 LNEMQEIPS
+526 LNGMQDIPS
-535 LFSDY
+535 LFSDD
-540 LLKPASYKNFPDQ
+540 LLKPVSYRNFPEQ
-553 LLALQKMFFIMTNT
+553 LQALQRMFFVMTGT
-567 NIGYQY
+567 NVGYQY
-573 LLMPVFELMQ
+573 LLLPVFEVMRE
-583 KVQSFTGEAQWDEL
+583 VERSVGEAWWDEL
-597 NVYWRIGEKLRSMKW
+597 NVYWRLGEKLRSMKW
-612 NITGIVAYGQ
+612 NNTGIIAYGQ
-622 FLDVLNSHLHK
+622 FLEVLNSHLQK

-638 NSFFSEQMDRLSEFV
+638 SGVFSEQLDQLSEFI

-660 GENSEV
+660 GESSGV

-671 VTQTVQKTLNML
+671 VTQAIQKTLYIL
-683 KDLQLH
+683 KDLQLN
-689 YNISKLKSID
+689 YNVTKLKSID
-699 LFFNFDNQ
+699 LFFNFDNK
-707 TFGSLSELLRSGM
+707 TFKSLSELLRTGM
-720 KILHYTIASE
+720 KILHYTSDSE
-730 ASSEGEVNSIYN
+730 ASREEIINPVYN
-742 LTRLLLQEFNE
+742 LTRLLLQE
-753 SVLQHSTSLE
+753 SSQSSLQPNASLE
-763 AKIWDFLRLALSPFF
+763 AKIWEFLHSALSPFLE
-778 GNNNNSNYKAPQN
+778 NSNNGDETLQH
-791 CSAQDVL
+791 CSFEDVL
-798 HIALQMLFE
+798 HVALEMLFE
-807 NATLS
+807 NATLR

-817 SPCKPLFAS
+817 SPCKALFDS
-826 MDVESGTTH
+826 MGMEGGTVH
-835 NETFTKMFQ
+835 NDSFAKVFQ
-844 LAIMNLRLSPEFD
+844 LAIRNLKVSPEFAAL
-857 VVYKNSSEIF
+857 YKNSSERF

-874 IQSLQFSL
+874 TQSLHFSL
-882 SFLSKLDLVSELH
+882 SFLSKLNLVSELEN
-895 DSWIQEKT
+895 SWVQEKAR
-903 KALTALM
+903 ALTAVT
-910 EGLPLSNASCPIP
+910 EGLLQSNVSCPIP
-923 VLQDVGGVLPSQ
+923 VQDVLSSQ
-935 LLNVLIPFMLN
+935 LLSLLIPAMLN
-946 ETGLN
+946 ETVLD
-951 SLNFSGSPADRHRLP
+951 SLNFSDSSADWHRLP
-966 LFSHLLPTFSIWNSS
+966 VFSHLLPAASMRNSS
-981 IYELLQMHGNA
+981 MYELLRVGRDA
-992 SDQSEWRRFSQ
+992 SMQSEWGHFSR
-1003 LWNAT
+1003 LWHAT
-1008 GNVLTT
+1008 GNVLTS
-1014 KWNLTEVDE
+1014 KWNLTEVGE
-1023 YVRLLEIM
+1023 YVKLLEVM
-1031 NKALIL
+1031 KKALIL
-1037 VDIGVAPRKTE
+1037 VDFGVAPGRTLVRQ
-1048 VFRILSN
+1048 VFHHS
-1055 TSGGMKLSDLKD
+1055 SEGMKSSDLND
-1067 LYSSLKLFFNLT
+1067 LYGSSKLFFNST
-1079 SAANSTVD
+1079 SSTD
-1087 LKRIFQEIAPL
+1087 STLDFERIFQEILPL
-1098 YEIAGERLFYPH
+1098 YEGGGEEFFYSN

-1117 DVLTMAVVIWNQIIL
+1117 DVLTMAAVIWNEIIS

-1138 TEKAWEI
+1138 TEDAWEV
-1145 IKMLTLHALPLEDT
+1145 IKMIALDTISLEDIEN
-1159 GDYLSTNEEVSSLF
+1159 YLSTDENVSSLF
-1173 SDFLLTSVTSE
+1173 SDFLLAPGTSE
-1184 NFAEQFLVLEQL
+1184 NFAEHLLSLEQL
-1196 LAAMAKVNT
+1196 LGVVAEVNT
-1205 SDYYVLIS
+1205 SDHYLLIS
-1213 SLSKLMQRLQGSSH
+1213 SLSKLVQKLLDFPHLRQR
-1227 GNKGSELHRVWK
+1227 NELRAFWQ
-1239 IAEMLQSMNWGSID
+1239 IAEGLQSVNWNSTD
-1253 SLNSQSF
+1253 SLTPQSL
-1260 LDILQNQF
+1260 LDMLQNQF
-1268 KTMKN
+1268 NTMEKY
-1273 DSSLPFSKE
+1273 SSLPFGE
-1282 MKQLINFLSA
+1282 ELKQLLNFASSM
-1292 ILEVYSEED
+1292 LELYGEEQ
-1301 SRGANI
+1301 SRGTNI
-1307 SIYSQAIERSIFFL
+1307 SMYLQAMRRSISIL
-1321 KDLQRSYNISELET
+1321 KGLQKRYNISELE
-1335 INLLFNFYS
+1335 IIILLFDTYS
-1344 KYTQRL
+1344 NYTQRL
-1350 FETWRVG
+1350 IEIGRAG
-1357 MKILHD
+1357 MKVLHD
-1363 TNLNKTLEEK
+1363 TNSNKTFAEK
-1373 MSVVYHFSHWLLQ
+1373 MDIVYDFSHLLLQ
-1386 KEFSESVLQHS
+1386 EFTQSSLQPNA
-1397 TSLEAKIWDFLH
+1397 SLEAKIWEFLH
-1409 LALSPF
+1409 SALSPF
-1415 FGNNN
+1415 LE
-1420 NSNYKAPQNCSAQDI
+1420 NSSNGDETLQHCSFEDV
-1435 LHVALQMLFEN
+1435 LHIALEMLFEN
-1446 ATLSESLARS
+1446 ATLRESLARS
-1456 PCEPLFASMDVESG
+1456 PCKALFDSIGMEGG
-1470 TTHNETFT
+1470 TVHNDSFA
-1478 KMFQLAIMNLRLSPE
+1478 KVFQLAIRNLKVSPE
-1493 FDVVY
+1493 FAALY
-1498 KNSSEIFSKEL
+1498 KNSSERFSKEL
-1509 SCIIQSLQF
+1509 SCITQSLHF
-1518 SLSFLSKLDLVS
+1518 SLSFLSKLNLVS
-1530 ELHDS
+1530 ELENS
-1535 WIQEKTKALTALME
+1535 WVQEKARALTAVTE
-1549 GLPLSNASCPI
+1549 GLLQSNVSCPI
-1560 PVLQDVGGVLP
+1560 PVQDVLL
-1571 SQLLNVLIPFM
+1571 SQLLSLLIPAM
-1582 LNETGLNSL
+1582 LNETVLDSL
-1591 NFSGSPAD
+1591 NFPDTIAS
-1599 WDNLSTLF
+1599 WNNLSMLF
-1607 SMAQNELHLNDLLQR
+1607 SVAQDELHMNNLLQR
-1622 LQSAFSFTEWRY
+1622 LHGAFSLPKWSYYT
-1634 FSSVWDAVDS
+1634 SVWDVVDRF
-1644 VLNTKWN
+1644 LNTKRN
-1651 VTEVAAYV
+1651 LTEGAAFGK
-1659 RLLEAK
+1659 LLRAV
-1665 ANNPA
+1665 ANNSA
-1670 NNVSALEI
+1670 NEMSAQEI
-1678 IEASRSIL
+1678 AEASLYIL
-1686 KRLNSSELLNELNI
+1686 KGLNFSDLLNEFNI
-1700 GSSSASLSSRTG
+1700 SSSSAFHSNKTS
-1712 FGSVIDIVAHH
+1712 FDSVIDIISHH
-1723 FIVRAETLFNKTLPW
+1723 FIVVAEALYNKTLPW
-1738 TQSDQILSPTSLI
+1738 SQSDYTLSPTSLI

-1756 LEFENTILQ
+1756 LEFENTLLQ
-1765 VTVNSSYNPYLICL
+1765 VTMNNSCNSYLKCL
-1779 INATETEDS
+1779 INAAEAEDR

-1798 KQTHLKKDLFMQNN
+1798 KQTHLKKNSFMQNN
-1812 TFEKYLS
+1812 TSEKHSS
-1819 IPELLKLKIFRLR
+1819 IPELLKLKISRLR

-1837 LCDYESFKSIQHICH
+1837 LCDYESFKSVQQLCH
-1852 LPNVTFGELCE
+1852 LPEVGFGELCE
-1863 QSQSHEQLLRTIE
+1863 RGQSHEQLLRAVE
-1876 LSNQIVTNVLNSR
+1876 LSSHVVTDVLNHR
-1889 RVSQE
+1889 RISQE
-1894 LQDILIGDATN
+1894 LQNVLIGDATN
-1905 IHSQMK
+1905 IQTQLN
-1911 WFQENV
+1911 WLQENV
-1917 PEIAFFQEIPQYMT
+1917 PEIAFFQEIPQYMA
-1931 TLNSVLNITEN
+1931 TLNSMFNITESLTN
-1942 LRDTREQEKLR
+1942 SSKQEKLR
-1953 EMFKN
+1953 DVFKN

-1966 RNTTGMSTASI
+1966 KNATGMSAASI
-1977 DALLEASVPE
+1977 DALLETPLPE
-1987 NSTQL
+1987 NSSQL
-1992 ISQILQLESCTVH
+1992 ISQLLQLESCSVG
-2005 PADPQLQ
+2005 PADPQLR
-2012 TVAEEFCNLSLSE
+2012 TVAEELCKLSLSE
-2025 RTRKMY
+2025 RTRGTY

-2055 LQKPVDK
+2055 LQQPMDK
-2062 MLGLLTEMKYF
+2062 MLGLLTKIKYF
-2073 RHQVESDVHP
+2073 RHQVESGVDP

-2097 RNVPL
+2097 RKMPL
-2102 TKTLLKS
+2102 TKALFKPAT
-2109 NNFRITHGT
+2109 FRITHGS

-2143 GDPVSNSS
+2143 GDPISNSS
-2151 SMEDARVQ
+2151 YAEDVYVQ
-2159 KLMRKYGIPHK
+2159 KLMRKYGIPQD

-2204 YTPDTPETRAIMEKS
+2204 FTPDTPATRAIMRKS
-2219 NTTLK
+2219 NATLE
-2224 QMADLSLKSQ
+2224 QMADLALKSQ
-2234 EWLDKSPVIMNSLTK
+2234 EWLDKSPVIINSLAK

-2255 IIKNA
+2255 MIKNT

-2269 IKLMVDLDAVEL
+2269 IKMMVDLDAAEL

-2287 LDNIRLELQDNAD
+2287 LDDIRLELQNNTD
-2300 IVNQLNT
+2300 IVDQLNT

-2322 RIQAARNLEEMEMVA
+2322 RVQAVKDLEEMERVA

-2348 SIIFKLPSSHSTP
+2348 SIIFKLPSSHSSP
-2361 RYAVPGALALPPVLN
+2361 GSSISGALTLPPVLN

-2415 IYIQDSIERAIIEL
+2415 IYIQDSIERAMIEL
-2429 QTGKSPEDVAVQVQA
+2429 QTGKKPEEIAVQVQA

-2508 FIECAIF
+2508 FVECAIF
-2515 LLITVTFLII
+2515 LLITVTFLVIV
-2525 ALKVGDILPKTNT
+2525 LKVGDILPKTNT
-2538 ALLFL
+2538 TLLFL
-2543 YLMDYSLSVIAMS
+2543 YLMDYSLSIIAMS

-2686 YWIEYNGYI
+2686 YWIEYNGYL
-2695 PFWNEKLRAL
+2695 PFWNEKQRGL
-2705 LFTKLVLRKEATHN
+2705 LFSKLMLRKEVTLN
-2719 DKICAPPPHL
+2719 NKICAPHPHL

-2734 DLTLGVSLH
+2734 DLPLGVSLH
-2743 GITKI
+2743 GITKV
-2748 YGSRAAVENL
+2748 YGSKAAVDNL

-2798 YDKDIKTDQ
+2798 CGKDIRTDQ

-2848 LCQEVKRTLKE
+2848 LYQEVKRTLKE
-2859 TGLYG
+2859 TGLYS
-2864 HRHKLTGS
+2864 HRHKLAGT

-2976 IEECDTAAVT
+2976 IEECDTSAVT

-3024 LRALDTGLNDLHLGC
+3024 LRALDSSLNDLHLGC

-3057 LGKHQQEDAELSRQL
+3057 LVKDQQEDAALPHQL
-3072 PASSGQTGSDEMSV
+3072 PGASGQSGSDGMSV

-3092 ERDDQL
+3092 DRDDQL
-3098 LIRSKSLKG
+3098 LIRSKSLQG
-3107 LPLLLKKTSAMFIKR
+3107 LPLLLKKTSALFIKR

-3132 FIAQVILPVLFVTA
+3132 FIAQIILPVLFVMA

-3160 PELVLSPSL
+3160 PELLLSPSL

-3176 DFFGNFNETTDALV
+3176 DFFGNFNETTSALV
-3190 ASMLSFPGTDIMC
+3190 ASMLAFPGTDNTC
-3203 MNESNSRCLTEDML
+3203 MNESNSQCLTEDML
-3217 GQWITNGNKRAKYSA
+3217 GQWITSGDQGTKYSA
-3232 CNCTDG
+3232 CNCTNG

-3243 PMNYSP
+3243 QMNYTP

-3267 VETYLLATT
+3267 VETYILATT

-3293 TADLQFDIRPVP
+3293 TSDLQFDIKPVP

-3335 RANLPKNVTS
+3335 RANLPKNETS
-3345 RYGIFLSA
+3345 KYGIFLSA

-3392 YVVKEHQTKAK
+3392 YMVKEHQTKAK

-3413 TSYWVTNFVYDLV
+3413 TTYWVTNFVYDLV
-3426 LFMVPIGLSIGV
+3426 LFMLPIGLSVGV
-3438 ISVFQIPAFCN
+3438 ISAFQIPAFCN
-3449 NNNSLAVFLLL
+3449 NSNLLAVFLLL

-3466 TFSWMY
+3466 SFSWMY

-3489 CVNLCFGIDT
+3489 CVNLFFGINT

-3510 QEKAT
+3510 REKAT
-3515 DQGLHDLAENLRH
+3515 DQGLRDLAENLRH

-3563 DKTFELDKTTSKLL
+3563 DKTFELDKTTSKLF

-3585 FFAIRLIVQ
+3585 FFAIRLTVH
-3594 DGMIQKVWSNISE
+3594 DRMIQRVWSNILE

-3618 LLPPVADEDED
+3618 LLPPVEEDGD
-3629 VRAER
+3629 VQAER
-3634 NRVESGKADF
+3634 SRVEAGKADF

-3658 PHKRIM
+3658 PHKRIV

-3712 SGSLNDIGEAHW
+3712 SGSLNDISEAHW

-3758 EIKGVVLQL
+3758 DIKGVVLQL

-3885 SNTVSTE
+3885 SNTVCTE
-3892 TLTQFMKSHFPNAC
+3892 MLTEFMKSHFPNTC

-3932 LETNKTAFKIRHFSV
+3932 LEGSKAAFNIRHFSV

-3957 NFAKDQADPDS
+3957 NFAKDQEDPDG
-3968 ADASP
+3968 ADTGP
-3973 DVASDSCDT
+3973 DVTVDSSDT
-3982 SSQDSTI
+3982 SSQASTI
-3989 SAIY
+3989 SSIY

>member
-1 MAALFQHLRILLWKN
+1 FFLLYCEVQLLF
-16 WLSVKRQPVWSFIL
+16 VWSFIL

-96 LNDISSLRLKQRRS
+96 LNDISSLRL
-110 TNVGKDQHPSRG
+110 
-122 SAEVPKSKNTLLAFG
+122 
-137 DLLSHG
+137 
-143 ESTLRNI
+143 
-150 TSPSNLTSSINMF
+150 
-163 NRILHFGKS
+163 

-190 SRYAAR
+190 SRYIAH
-196 PGLTEGKMAASIHR
+196 PILTEEKMAANIHQ
-210 TFCFTNLSLLESFT
+210 TFCFTDSSLLESFT
-224 QELRNQLSQVR
+224 QEFKSQLSQV
-235 LNPQYQAV
+235 
-243 FVNEMVSF
+243 S
-251 LLLISQ
+251 IS
-257 VQNDTSLWHLLLLA
+257 
-271 PDVIQGSMQLQDTF
+271 
-285 DYLQNASSVVLAA
+285 
-298 QNISALFV
+298 
-306 TEDRFRTVQNRVTD
+306 
-320 PLFSLNCLEQDKE
+320 
-333 KSLVTRDICN
+333 
-343 LFVNWKDNQTLV
+343 
-355 SNLEEVLRKLRL
+355 
-367 PEIGGKDSKRSI
+367 
-379 NSDDLEAIQKSLYH
+379 
-393 LKGFEK
+393 
-399 KMNRIELKSLNLF
+399 
-412 RNLKNETLQKLYAIL
+412 
-427 ELGMHPHRDYKL
+427 
-439 KEPYNKEIID
+439 
-449 EIYNFTSLQL
+449 
-459 QSDFNGTSIFNT
+459 
-471 MTQWKEIQSALK
+471 
-483 LAAMIWNPDLLN
+483 
-495 NSNFSTEQTKHVLKM
+495 
-510 LLSTNLPPF
+510 
-519 LEDLRDI
+519 
-526 LNEMQEIPS
+526 
-535 LFSDY
+535 
-540 LLKPASYKNFPDQ
+540 
-553 LLALQKMFFIMTNT
+553 
-567 NIGYQY
+567 
-573 LLMPVFELMQ
+573 
-583 KVQSFTGEAQWDEL
+583 
-597 NVYWRIGEKLRSMKW
+597 
-612 NITGIVAYGQ
+612 
-622 FLDVLNSHLHK
+622 
-633 LNNNS
+633 
-638 NSFFSEQMDRLSEFV
+638 
-653 TAVFKEF
+653 
-660 GENSEV
+660 
-666 ANISL
+666 
-671 VTQTVQKTLNML
+671 
-683 KDLQLH
+683 
-689 YNISKLKSID
+689 
-699 LFFNFDNQ
+699 
-707 TFGSLSELLRSGM
+707 
-720 KILHYTIASE
+720 
-730 ASSEGEVNSIYN
+730 
-742 LTRLLLQEFNE
+742 
-753 SVLQHSTSLE
+753 
-763 AKIWDFLRLALSPFF
+763 
-778 GNNNNSNYKAPQN
+778 
-791 CSAQDVL
+791 
-798 HIALQMLFE
+798 
-807 NATLS
+807 
-812 ESLAR
+812 
-817 SPCKPLFAS
+817 
-826 MDVESGTTH
+826 
-835 NETFTKMFQ
+835 
-844 LAIMNLRLSPEFD
+844 
-857 VVYKNSSEIF
+857 
-867 SKELSCI
+867 
-874 IQSLQFSL
+874 
-882 SFLSKLDLVSELH
+882 
-895 DSWIQEKT
+895 
-903 KALTALM
+903 
-910 EGLPLSNASCPIP
+910 
-923 VLQDVGGVLPSQ
+923 
-935 LLNVLIPFMLN
+935 
-946 ETGLN
+946 
-951 SLNFSGSPADRHRLP
+951 
-966 LFSHLLPTFSIWNSS
+966 
-981 IYELLQMHGNA
+981 
-992 SDQSEWRRFSQ
+992 
-1003 LWNAT
+1003 
-1008 GNVLTT
+1008 
-1014 KWNLTEVDE
+1014 
-1023 YVRLLEIM
+1023 
-1031 NKALIL
+1031 
-1037 VDIGVAPRKTE
+1037 
-1048 VFRILSN
+1048 
-1055 TSGGMKLSDLKD
+1055 
-1067 LYSSLKLFFNLT
+1067 
-1079 SAANSTVD
+1079 
-1087 LKRIFQEIAPL
+1087 
-1098 YEIAGERLFYPH
+1098 
-1110 PYGKENQ
+1110 
-1117 DVLTMAVVIWNQIIL
+1117 
-1132 NRTHFN
+1132 
-1138 TEKAWEI
+1138 
-1145 IKMLTLHALPLEDT
+1145 
-1159 GDYLSTNEEVSSLF
+1159 
-1173 SDFLLTSVTSE
+1173 
-1184 NFAEQFLVLEQL
+1184 
-1196 LAAMAKVNT
+1196 
-1205 SDYYVLIS
+1205 
-1213 SLSKLMQRLQGSSH
+1213 
-1227 GNKGSELHRVWK
+1227 
-1239 IAEMLQSMNWGSID
+1239 
-1253 SLNSQSF
+1253 
-1260 LDILQNQF
+1260 
-1268 KTMKN
+1268 
-1273 DSSLPFSKE
+1273 
-1282 MKQLINFLSA
+1282 
-1292 ILEVYSEED
+1292 
-1301 SRGANI
+1301 
-1307 SIYSQAIERSIFFL
+1307 
-1321 KDLQRSYNISELET
+1321 
-1335 INLLFNFYS
+1335 
-1344 KYTQRL
+1344 
-1350 FETWRVG
+1350 
-1357 MKILHD
+1357 
-1363 TNLNKTLEEK
+1363 
-1373 MSVVYHFSHWLLQ
+1373 
-1386 KEFSESVLQHS
+1386 
-1397 TSLEAKIWDFLH
+1397 
-1409 LALSPF
+1409 
-1415 FGNNN
+1415 
-1420 NSNYKAPQNCSAQDI
+1420 
-1435 LHVALQMLFEN
+1435 
-1446 ATLSESLARS
+1446 
-1456 PCEPLFASMDVESG
+1456 
-1470 TTHNETFT
+1470 
-1478 KMFQLAIMNLRLSPE
+1478 
-1493 FDVVY
+1493 
-1498 KNSSEIFSKEL
+1498 
-1509 SCIIQSLQF
+1509 
-1518 SLSFLSKLDLVS
+1518 
-1530 ELHDS
+1530 
-1535 WIQEKTKALTALME
+1535 
-1549 GLPLSNASCPI
+1549 
-1560 PVLQDVGGVLP
+1560 
-1571 SQLLNVLIPFM
+1571 
-1582 LNETGLNSL
+1582 
-1591 NFSGSPAD
+1591 
-1599 WDNLSTLF
+1599 
-1607 SMAQNELHLNDLLQR
+1607 
-1622 LQSAFSFTEWRY
+1622 
-1634 FSSVWDAVDS
+1634 
-1644 VLNTKWN
+1644 
-1651 VTEVAAYV
+1651 
-1659 RLLEAK
+1659 
-1665 ANNPA
+1665 
-1670 NNVSALEI
+1670 
-1678 IEASRSIL
+1678 
-1686 KRLNSSELLNELNI
+1686 
-1700 GSSSASLSSRTG
+1700 
-1712 FGSVIDIVAHH
+1712 
-1723 FIVRAETLFNKTLPW
+1723 
-1738 TQSDQILSPTSLI
+1738 
-1751 TRFLF
+1751 
-1756 LEFENTILQ
+1756 
-1765 VTVNSSYNPYLICL
+1765 
-1779 INATETEDS
+1779 
-1788 ELTENITLLL
+1788 
-1798 KQTHLKKDLFMQNN
+1798 
-1812 TFEKYLS
+1812 
-1819 IPELLKLKIFRLR
+1819 RLR

-1852 LPNVTFGELCE
+1852 LPNVGFGELCE
-1863 QSQSHEQLLRTIE
+1863 KSQSHEQLLRTIE
-1876 LSNQIVTNVLNSR
+1876 LSNQVVTNVLNYR
-1889 RVSQE
+1889 RISQE
-1894 LQDILIGDATN
+1894 LQNILIGDATN
-1905 IHSQMK
+1905 IQTQMK
-1911 WFQENV
+1911 LQENV
-1917 PEIAFFQEIPQYMT
+1917 PEIAFFQEILQSMS
-1931 TLNSVLNITEN
+1931 TLNSFCSLFFT
-1942 LRDTREQEKLR
+1942 EKLR
-1953 EMFKN
+1953 NVFKN

-1966 RNTTGMSTASI
+1966 RNTAGMSTASI
-1977 DALLEASVPE
+1977 DALLEASLPE
-1987 NSTQL
+1987 NSSQL
-1992 ISQILQLESCTVH
+1992 ISQIFQLESCTIR
-2005 PADPQLQ
+2005 PTDPQLQ

-2025 RTRKMY
+2025 RTRETY
-2031 ILGVTLLRHLDVY
+2031 ILGVTLLRHLDIY

-2062 MLGLLTEMKYF
+2062 MLGLLTKMKYF
-2073 RHQVESDVHP
+2073 RHQVESGVDP

-2102 TKTLLKS
+2102 TKVRVVCMCFGGKTPLEQ
-2109 NNFRITHGT
+2109 F
-2118 FKSMSKV
+2118 SMSKV

-2151 SMEDARVQ
+2151 SVEDVYVQ
-2159 KLMRKYGIPHK
+2159 KMMRKYGIPHD

-2184 TPTGAL
+2184 TPSGAL

-2204 YTPDTPETRAIMEKS
+2204 YTPDTIETQAIMGKS
-2219 NTTLK
+2219 NATLK
-2224 QMADLSLKSQ
+2224 QMADLALKSQ

-2255 IIKNA
+2255 MIKNT

-2269 IKLMVDLDAVEL
+2269 IKLMVDLDAAEL
-2281 LSQINE
+2281 LSQITE
-2287 LDNIRLELQDNAD
+2287 LDDIRLELQNNVD

-2322 RIQAARNLEEMEMVA
+2322 RIQAVRNLEEMEMVA

-2348 SIIFKLPSSHSTP
+2348 SIIFRLPSSRSS
-2361 RYAVPGALALPPVLN
+2361 PGRSVYGHLTLPPVLN

-2429 QTGKSPEDVAVQVQA
+2429 QTGKNPEEIAVQVQA

-2515 LLITVTFLII
+2515 LLITITFLII
-2525 ALKVGDILPKTNT
+2525 VLKVGDILPKTNT
-2538 ALLFL
+2538 VLLFL
-2543 YLMDYSLSVIAMS
+2543 YLMDYSLSIIAMS

-2686 YWIEYNGYI
+2686 YWVEYNSYL
-2695 PFWNEKLRAL
+2695 PFWNEKQRGL
-2705 LFTKLVLRKEATHN
+2705 LFTNNCPLTLPFDVKG
-2719 DKICAPPPHL
+2719 APPPHL

-2734 DLTLGVSLH
+2734 DLTLGVSLC
-2743 GITKI
+2743 GITKV
-2748 YGSRAAVENL
+2748 YGSKAAVDNL

-2798 YDKDIKTDQ
+2798 YGKDIRTDQ

-2841 PHWSKEE
+2841 PHWNKQE
-2848 LCQEVKRTLKE
+2848 LYQEVKRTLKE
-2859 TGLYG
+2859 TGLYS
-2864 HRHKLTGS
+2864 HRHKLAGS
-2872 LSGGMKRKLSIAIAL
+2872 LSGGTKRKLSIAIAL

-2962 GDGYHLTLTKKKNM
+2962 VSPKFSASW
-2976 IEECDTAAVT
+2976 ECDTTAVT

-3014 STVSGAYQAL
+3014 STVSGAYQEL
-3024 LRALDTGLNDLHLGC
+3024 LRALDTSLSDLHLGC

-3057 LGKHQQEDAELSRQL
+3057 LVKDKQEDAELPQQL
-3072 PASSGQTGSDEMSV
+3072 PGASAQTGSDEMSM

-3098 LIRSKSLKG
+3098 LIRSKSLQG
-3107 LPLLLKKTSAMFIKR
+3107 LPLLLKKTSALFIKR

-3132 FIAQVILPVLFVTA
+3132 FIAQIVLPVLFVMA

-3160 PELVLSPSL
+3160 PELILSPSL

-3190 ASMLSFPGTDIMC
+3190 TSML
-3203 MNESNSRCLTEDML
+3203 
-3217 GQWITNGNKRAKYSA
+3217 
-3232 CNCTDG
+3232 
-3238 IQTCP
+3238 TCP
-3243 PMNYSP
+3243 QTNYTP

-3267 VETYLLATT
+3267 VETYILATT

-3293 TADLQFDIRPVP
+3293 TTDLQFDIKPVP

-3335 RANLPKNVTS
+3335 RANLPKNETS
-3345 RYGIFLSA
+3345 RYGIVLSA

-3426 LFMVPIGLSIGV
+3426 LFMVPIGLSVGV
-3438 ISVFQIPAFCN
+3438 ISSFQIPAFCN
-3449 NNNSLAVFLLL
+3449 NNNLLAVFLLL

-3489 CVNLCFGIDT
+3489 CVNLFFGINT

-3515 DQGLHDLAENLRH
+3515 DQGLRDLAENLRH
-3528 AFLLFPQ
+3528 VFLLFPQ

-3563 DKTFELDKTTSKLL
+3563 NKTFELDKTTSKLF
-3577 AMFIQGTV
+3577 AMFIQGTM
-3585 FFAIRLIVQ
+3585 FFAIRLRVRFTLCPPCR
-3594 DGMIQKVWSNISE
+3594 
-3607 FLFDRVHGKAS
+3607 FLFDKVHGKAS
-3618 LLPPVADEDED
+3618 LLPPATEEDGD
-3629 VRAER
+3629 VQAER

-3644 DVVQLQNLTKIYHL
+3644 DVVQLQNLTKVYHL
-3658 PHKRIM
+3658 PHKRIV

-3700 GASSGRLRVQDH
+3700 GASSGTLRVQDH
-3712 SGSLNDIGEAHW
+3712 SGSLNDISEAHW

-3767 LHRLNLM
+3767 LHRLNMM

-3885 SNTVSTE
+3885 SNTVCTE
-3892 TLTQFMKSHFPNAC
+3892 MLTEFMKSHFPNTC

-3932 LETNKTAFKIRHFSV
+3932 LEASKAAFNIRHFSV
-3947 SQTTLEEVFI
+3947 SQTTRVMVTHNGLLHTIDHILKGISIYIPPGDTLSVLLP
-3957 NFAKDQADPDS
+3957 PDTC
-3968 ADASP
+3968 AGARRMHIE
-3973 DVASDSCDT
+3973 SCL
-3982 SSQDSTI
+3982 
-3989 SAIY
+3989 

>member
-1 MAALFQHLRILLWKN
+1 MAALSQHLRILLWKN

-86 PYTPEDLLPR
+86 PYTPVDLLPR
-96 LNDISSLRLKQRRS
+96 LNDISFLRLKQQS
-110 TNVGKDQHPSRG
+110 SSSVSKDKQPSPW
-122 SAEVPKSKNTLLAFG
+122 SEEVPKTRNTSLVPQ
-137 DLLSHG
+137 DLVPHG
-143 ESTLRNI
+143 EKAIQNI
-150 TSPSNLTSSINMF
+150 SSPSNLTSSINMF
-163 NRILHFGKS
+163 SKILSFGKN
-172 QTQYSTAAN
+172 QTHYSTAAN

-190 SRYAAR
+190 SQYIAH
-196 PGLTEGKMAASIHR
+196 PNLTEEKMAANIHQ
-210 TFCFTNLSLLESFT
+210 TFCFTESSLLESFT
-224 QELRNQLSQVR
+224 QEFRSQLSQVQQ
-235 LNPQYQAV
+235 NPQYQAA

-251 LLLISQ
+251 LMLISLM
-257 VQNDTSLWHLLLLA
+257 QNDTSLWHLLLLA
-271 PDVIQGSMQLQDTF
+271 PDVFQGNMQLQDIF
-285 DYLQNASSVVLAA
+285 DFLQNTSSVLLAA
-298 QNISALFV
+298 QNVSAPLV
-306 TEDRFRTVQNRVTD
+306 TDDRSKSVQNEVTD
-320 PLFSLNCLEQDKE
+320 PPYSLNCLEQDKE
-333 KSLVTRDICN
+333 KSLVTRYICN
-343 LFVNWKDNQTLV
+343 HFNWKDNRTLV
-355 SNLEEVLRKLRL
+355 SELEEVMRKINS
-367 PEIGGKDSKRSI
+367 PEIGGKISKRSI
-379 NSDDLEAIQKSLYH
+379 NSDDLEAIQKSLRH

-399 KMNRIELKSLNLF
+399 KMNRSELKSLNLF
-412 RNLKNETLQKLYAIL
+412 RNLKNETLQKLNAIL
-427 ELGMHPHRDYKL
+427 ELGMNPHHDYKL

-449 EIYNFTSLQL
+449 DIYNFTSLQL
-459 QSDFNGTSIFNT
+459 QSDFNETSILNIRA
-471 MTQWKEIQSALK
+471 QWKEIQSPLK
-483 LAAMIWNPDLLN
+483 LATMIWNLVLLN
-495 NSNFSTEQTKHVLKM
+495 SSNLSTAETEDTFKM
-510 LLSTNLPPF
+510 LLSASVPSF
-519 LEDLRDI
+519 LEDLGDR
-526 LNEMQEIPS
+526 LNRMEEIPS

-540 LLKPASYKNFPDQ
+540 LLKPVSYRNLPDQ
-553 LLALQKMFFIMTNT
+553 LLALQKMFYIMTDASL
-567 NIGYQY
+567 GYQY
-573 LLMPVFELMQ
+573 LLMPVIELMR
-583 KVQSFTGEAQWDEL
+583 KVESSMGEAWWDEL
-597 NVYWRIGEKLRSMKW
+597 NTYWRIGEQLRSMKW
-612 NITGIVAYGQ
+612 NNTGIIAYMQ
-622 FLDVLNSHLHK
+622 FLEVLNSHLQK

-638 NSFFSEQMDRLSEFV
+638 NSFFSEQLDQVSEFI

-660 GENSEV
+660 GENSETDTV
-666 ANISL
+666 SL
-671 VTQTVQKTLNML
+671 VTQAIQKTLNIL
-683 KDLQLH
+683 KDLQLN
-689 YNISKLKSID
+689 YNVSKLKSID
-699 LFFNFDNQ
+699 LFFNFDKNI
-707 TFGSLSELLRSGM
+707 FESLSELLRAG
-720 KILHYTIASE
+720 ILHYTNASE
-730 ASSEGEVNSIYN
+730 APTEEVINPVYN
-742 LTRLLLQEFNE
+742 LTHVLLQEFSQFFIWHN
-753 SVLQHSTSLE
+753 TSLE
-763 AKIWDFLRLALSPFF
+763 AKIGEFLHLTLSPLLE
-778 GNNNNSNYKAPQN
+778 NSNNSNRTPQN
-791 CSAQDVL
+791 CSAQDML
-798 HIALQMLFE
+798 HVALEMLFE
-807 NATLS
+807 NATLR
-812 ESLAR
+812 ESVAR
-817 SPCKPLFAS
+817 SPCKALFDS
-826 MDVESGTTH
+826 MGLEGGAMH
-835 NETFTKMFQ
+835 NETFSKMFQ
-844 LAIMNLRLSPEFD
+844 LAIRNLKLSPEFAA
-857 VVYKNSSEIF
+857 VYKHGSERF
-867 SKELSCI
+867 SQELSCI
-874 IQSLQFSL
+874 MQSLHFSL
-882 SFLSKLDLVSELH
+882 SFLSRLNLLLELENP
-895 DSWIQEKT
+895 WIQEKAR
-903 KALTALM
+903 ALTDLTG
-910 EGLPLSNASCPIP
+910 GLLQSNVSCPIP
-923 VLQDVGGVLPSQ
+923 IPDVGDAFPSQ
-935 LLNVLIPFMLN
+935 LLNMLIPFMLN
-946 ETGLN
+946 DTVLS
-951 SLNFSGSPADRHRLP
+951 SLNFTDNSTEWHRL
-966 LFSHLLPTFSIWNSS
+966 LVFSHLLPAVSMKNSS
-981 IYELLQMHGNA
+981 LYELLQVGRNA
-992 SDQSEWRRFSQ
+992 SSQSGWGHFSR
-1003 LWNAT
+1003 LWHAT

-1014 KWNLTEVDE
+1014 KWNLTEVDD
-1023 YVRLLEIM
+1023 YVKLLEIM
-1031 NKALIL
+1031 NKGLML
-1037 VDIGVAPRKTE
+1037 VDSRAASGKSLVHHI
-1048 VFRILSN
+1048 FHNS
-1055 TSGGMKLSDLKD
+1055 SGGIKSSDLYD
-1067 LYSSLKLFFNLT
+1067 LYVSSKQFFN
-1079 SAANSTVD
+1079 STATTDIMPD
-1087 LKRIFQEIAPL
+1087 LEKIFEEILPL
-1098 YEIAGERLFYPH
+1098 LEVGGEPLFYPN
-1110 PYGKENQ
+1110 PYGEENQ
-1117 DVLTMAVVIWNQIIL
+1117 HVLTVAAMILNQIIL
-1132 NRTHFN
+1132 NRTHN
-1138 TEKAWEI
+1138 PEKSWEI
-1145 IKMLTLHALPLEDT
+1145 KKSIALDGISLEDIEN
-1159 GDYLSTNEEVSSLF
+1159 YLSTNEKVASLF
-1173 SDFLLTSVTSE
+1173 SAFLLTPVTSE
-1184 NFAEQFLVLEQL
+1184 SFAEQILSLVQFLH
-1196 LAAMAKVNT
+1196 AMTKVNT
-1205 SDYYVLIS
+1205 SNHYLLIS
-1213 SLSKLMQRLQGSSH
+1213 SLSSLMQ
-1227 GNKGSELHRVWK
+1227 E
-1239 IAEMLQSMNWGSID
+1239 LQSSPHGMKGNELQAFGHLAEVLQSVNWNNTD
-1253 SLNSQSF
+1253 SLTSQAL
-1260 LDILQNQF
+1260 LDILQNQLSI
-1268 KTMKN
+1268 MEN
-1273 DSSLPFSKE
+1273 YSHLPFSKE
-1282 MKQLINFLSA
+1282 LKQLMNFASS
-1292 ILEVYSEED
+1292 ILEQYAEED
-1301 SRGANI
+1301 SRGTNT
-1307 SIYSQAIERSIFFL
+1307 SLYLQAMQRGILIL
-1321 KDLQRSYNISELET
+1321 KGLEKSYNISDLKT
-1335 INLLFNFYS
+1335 INLLIDSYS
-1344 KYTQRL
+1344 NYTQRL
-1350 FETWRVG
+1350 IEAWRAG
-1357 MKILHD
+1357 MEFLSD
-1363 TNLNKTLEEK
+1363 SSSNKTFEEK
-1373 MSVVYHFSHWLLQ
+1373 MNIVYKFSHLLMQ
-1386 KEFSESVLQHS
+1386 KEFSEFFVWHN
-1397 TSLEAKIWDFLH
+1397 TSLEAKIGEFLH
-1409 LALSPF
+1409 LTLSPLLE
-1415 FGNNN
+1415 NSN
-1420 NSNYKAPQNCSAQDI
+1420 NSNRTPQNCSAQDM
-1435 LHVALQMLFEN
+1435 LHVALEMLFEN
-1446 ATLSESLARS
+1446 ATLRESVARS
-1456 PCEPLFASMDVESG
+1456 PCKALFDSMGLEGG
-1470 TTHNETFT
+1470 TMHNETFS
-1478 KMFQLAIMNLRLSPE
+1478 KMFQLAIRNLKLSPE
-1493 FDVVY
+1493 FAAVY
-1498 KNSSEIFSKEL
+1498 KHGSERFSQEL
-1509 SCIIQSLQF
+1509 SCIMQSLRF
-1518 SLSFLSKLDLVS
+1518 SLSFLSRLNLLL
-1530 ELHDS
+1530 ELENP
-1535 WIQEKTKALTALME
+1535 WIQEKARALTDLTG
-1549 GLPLSNASCPI
+1549 GLLQSNVSCPI
-1560 PVLQDVGGVLP
+1560 PIPDVGDAFP
-1571 SQLLNVLIPFM
+1571 SQLLNMLIPFM
-1582 LNETGLNSL
+1582 LNDTVLSSL
-1591 NFSGSPAD
+1591 NFTDSLAS
-1599 WDNLSTLF
+1599 WNNLSMLL
-1607 SMAQNELHLNDLLQR
+1607 SVAQDELHTDDLLQR
-1622 LQSAFSFTEWRY
+1622 LQGAFDLIKW
-1634 FSSVWDAVDS
+1634 SSYSSIWDVVHS
-1644 VLNTKWN
+1644 LLNTERN
-1651 VTEVAAYV
+1651 LTEVAAFAK
-1659 RLLEAK
+1659 LLEAV
-1665 ANNPA
+1665 ANNSA
-1670 NNVSALEI
+1670 SNVSALEI
-1678 IEASRSIL
+1678 METSHYIL
-1686 KRLNSSELLNELNI
+1686 RRMNLPDLLNEFHIN
-1700 GSSSASLSSRTG
+1700 SSLGFLSNKTS
-1712 FGSVIDIVAHH
+1712 FDSVIDIVAHH
-1723 FIVRAETLFNKTLPW
+1723 FIVTAETLYNKTLLW
-1738 TQSDQILSPTSLI
+1738 TQSDQTLSPTSLI
-1751 TRFLF
+1751 TRFLV
-1756 LEFENTILQ
+1756 LEFESTILQ
-1765 VTVNSSYNPYLICL
+1765 VTVNNSYNPYLMCL
-1779 INATETEDS
+1779 INATEAEDS
-1788 ELTENITLLL
+1788 NLTENIMLLL
-1798 KQTHLKKDLFMQNN
+1798 EQTHLKKNLSVQDN
-1812 TFEKYLS
+1812 TSKKHLS
-1819 IPELLKLKIFRLR
+1819 IPELLKLKISRLR

-1852 LPNVTFGELCE
+1852 LPNISFGELCE
-1863 QSQSHEQLLRTIE
+1863 QSQSHDQLLYAIE
-1876 LSNQIVTNVLNSR
+1876 LSTQVVTNLLDHR
-1889 RVSQE
+1889 RISQE
-1894 LQDILIGDATN
+1894 LQNILIGDATN
-1905 IHSQMK
+1905 IQTQMK

-1917 PEIAFFQEIPQYMT
+1917 PEIAVFQEIPQYIA
-1931 TLNSVLNITEN
+1931 TLNSMLNVTEN
-1942 LRDTREQEKLR
+1942 LTDSSKQEKLR
-1953 EMFKN
+1953 DVFKN
-1958 VDQLKEDL
+1958 VDQLKKDL
-1966 RNTTGMSTASI
+1966 QTTIGMSTASI
-1977 DALLEASVPE
+1977 DALLEAPLPE
-1987 NSTQL
+1987 NSSQL
-1992 ISQILQLESCTVH
+1992 ISQILQLESCSIH

-2012 TVAEEFCNLSLSE
+2012 RVTEEFCNLSPPE
-2025 RTRKMY
+2025 RARDTY
-2031 ILGVTLLRHLDVY
+2031 ILGVTLLRHLDIY
-2044 NFLYKMFFPKE
+2044 NFLYKMLFPKE
-2055 LQKPVDK
+2055 LQRPVDK
-2062 MLGLLTEMKYF
+2062 MLDLLTKMKYY
-2073 RHQVESDVHP
+2073 RHQIESEVDP
-2083 LLQAIHSLKKLRQS
+2083 LLQAIHSLKKLRRS

-2102 TKTLLKS
+2102 TKALS
-2109 NNFRITHGT
+2109 EPNNFRITSGT

-2143 GDPVSNSS
+2143 GDPASNSS
-2151 SMEDARVQ
+2151 SVEDVYVQ
-2159 KLMRKYGIPHK
+2159 KMMRKYGIPHD

-2204 YTPDTPETRAIMEKS
+2204 YTPDTMETRAIMGKS
-2219 NTTLK
+2219 NATLK
-2224 QMADLSLKSQ
+2224 QMADLALKSQ
-2234 EWLDKSPVIMNSLTK
+2234 EWLDKSPSIMNSLTK
-2249 LNQTVP
+2249 LNETVP
-2255 IIKNA
+2255 MIKNT

-2269 IKLMVDLDAVEL
+2269 IKLMVDLDAAEL
-2281 LSQINE
+2281 LRQINE
-2287 LDNIRLELQDNAD
+2287 LDNIRLELQHNTD
-2300 IVNQLNT
+2300 IVDQLNT

-2322 RIQAARNLEEMEMVA
+2322 RIQAVGTLEEMEMVA

-2348 SIIFKLPSSHSTP
+2348 SIIFKLPSSQSSPGHS
-2361 RYAVPGALALPPVLN
+2361 VGGNLVLPPVLN

-2429 QTGKSPEDVAVQVQA
+2429 QTGKNSEEIAVQVQA

-2525 ALKVGDILPKTNT
+2525 VLKVGDILPKTNT
-2538 ALLFL
+2538 VLLFL
-2543 YLMDYSLSVIAMS
+2543 YLMDYSLSIIAMS

-2610 SYASQYIAR
+2610 SYASQYVAR

-2649 LILIDSFIYFIL
+2649 LILIDSLIYFIL

-2686 YWIEYNGYI
+2686 YWIEYNSYL
-2695 PFWNEKLRAL
+2695 PFWNEKCRGL
-2705 LFTKLVLRKEATHN
+2705 LFTKLMLKKEATLN
-2719 DKICAPPPHL
+2719 NKICAPTPHL

-2734 DLTLGVSLH
+2734 DLTLGVSLCA
-2743 GITKI
+2743 ITKV
-2748 YGSRAAVENL
+2748 YGSKAAVENL

-2798 YDKDIKTDQ
+2798 YGKDIRTDQ

-2841 PHWSKEE
+2841 PHWNQQE
-2848 LCQEVKRTLKE
+2848 LYQEVKRTLKE
-2859 TGLYG
+2859 TGLYS
-2864 HRHKLTGS
+2864 HRHKLAGS

-2887 LGGSRVVILDEPTTG
+2887 LGGSKVVILDEPTTG

-2976 IEECDTAAVT
+2976 IEECDTTAVT

-3014 STVSGAYQAL
+3014 STVSGSYQAL
-3024 LRALDTGLNDLHLGC
+3024 LRALDTSLSDLHLGC
-3039 YGISNTTV
+3039 YGISNATV

-3057 LGKHQQEDAELSRQL
+3057 LGKDQQEDAELPQQL
-3072 PASSGQTGSDEMSV
+3072 PGASGQIGSDEMSM

-3098 LIRSKSLKG
+3098 LIRSKTLQG
-3107 LPLLLKKTSAMFIKR
+3107 LPLLLKKTSALFIKR

-3132 FIAQVILPVLFVTA
+3132 FIAQVILPVLFVMA

-3160 PELVLSPSL
+3160 PELILSPSL

-3190 ASMLSFPGTDIMC
+3190 ASMLAFPGTDNTC
-3203 MNESNSRCLTEDML
+3203 MNESNSQCLKEDML
-3217 GQWITNGNKRAKYSA
+3217 GPWIINGNQRTKYSA

-3243 PMNYSP
+3243 QTNYTP

-3254 FSTRTLYNLTGHN
+3254 FSTRTLYNLTGHD
-3267 VETYLLATT
+3267 VETYILATT

-3293 TADLQFDIRPVP
+3293 TTDLQFDIKPVP

-3335 RANLPKNVTS
+3335 RANLPKNEST
-3345 RYGIFLSA
+3345 RYGIFLAA

-3413 TSYWVTNFVYDLV
+3413 TTYWVTNFVYDLV
-3426 LFMVPIGLSIGV
+3426 LFIVPIGLSVGV
-3438 ISVFQIPAFCN
+3438 ISAFQIPAFCN
-3449 NNNSLAVFLLL
+3449 NNNLLAVFLLL

-3489 CVNLCFGIDT
+3489 CVNLFFGINT
-3499 IITHSVVFLLS
+3499 IITHSVVFLIS

-3515 DQGLHDLAENLRH
+3515 DQGLRDLAETLRH

-3577 AMFIQGTV
+3577 AMFIQGTL
-3585 FFAIRLIVQ
+3585 FLAIRLTVHDRMVQ
-3594 DGMIQKVWSNISE
+3594 RVWNNVLE

-3618 LLPPVADEDED
+3618 LLPPVAEEDED
-3629 VRAER
+3629 VQAER

-3712 SGSLNDIGEAHW
+3712 SGSLNDISEAHW

-3758 EIKGVVLQL
+3758 SIKGVVLQL
-3767 LHRLNLM
+3767 LYRLNLM

-3852 LAIMVNGS
+3852 LAMMVNGS

-3885 SNTVSTE
+3885 NNTVSTE
-3892 TLTQFMKSHFPNAC
+3892 MLTEFMKSHFPNTC

-3932 LETNKTAFKIRHFSV
+3932 LEASKAAFNIRHFSV

-3957 NFAKDQADPDS
+3957 NFAKDQADPDCMDS
-3968 ADASP
+3968 GP
-3973 DVASDSCDT
+3973 DVTLDSSDT

-3989 SAIY
+3989 SSIY

>member
-96 LNDISSLRLKQRRS
+96 LNDISSLRLKRRS
-110 TNVGKDQHPSRG
+110 SSTVSKDNHPSPW
-122 SAEVPKSKNTLLAFG
+122 STEVPKSRNASLAFR
-137 DLLSHG
+137 DSVSHG
-143 ESTLRNI
+143 ENTLWNI
-150 TSPSNLTSSINMF
+150 SSPSNLTSNISIF
-163 NRILHFGKS
+163 NRILSFEKS
-172 QTQYSTAAN
+172 ETQYSVGAN
-181 LKVILCEVL
+181 LKVILCEIL
-190 SRYAAR
+190 SRYVPA
-196 PGLTEGKMAASIHR
+196 PGLTEEKMAANIYR
-210 TFCFTNLSLLESFT
+210 TFCFTDSSLLESFT
-224 QELRNQLSQVR
+224 QEFRNQLSQVQH
-235 LNPQYQAV
+235 NPQYQAA

-251 LLLISQ
+251 LTLVSQ
-257 VQNDTSLWHLLLLA
+257 VQNDTSLWHLFLLA
-271 PDVIQGSMQLQDTF
+271 PDVFQGNTQLQDIF
-285 DYLQNASSVVLAA
+285 GFLQNASSVVLAA
-298 QNISALFV
+298 QNVSASLV
-306 TEDRFRTVQNRVTD
+306 TDDRFKTVQNGVTD
-320 PLFSLNCLEQDKE
+320 PPYSLNCLEQDKE
-333 KSLVTRDICN
+333 KSLVIRYICN
-343 LFVNWKDNQTLV
+343 HFNWKDKWTLV
-355 SNLEEVLRKLRL
+355 SELEEVLRKIKL
-367 PEIGGKDSKRSI
+367 PEIGGKVSKRSI
-379 NSDDLEAIQKSLYH
+379 NSDDLEAIQKSLH
-393 LKGFEK
+393 RLKGFEK
-399 KMNRIELKSLNLF
+399 KMNRSELKSLNLF
-412 RNLKNETLQKLYAIL
+412 RNLKNETLQILYAIL
-427 ELGMHPHRDYKL
+427 ELGLNPHHDYKL
-439 KEPYNKEIID
+439 KEEYNKEVIN
-449 EIYNFTSLQL
+449 EIYNFTSKQL
-459 QSDFNGTSIFNT
+459 QSDFNGTSIFNIT
-471 MTQWKEIQSALK
+471 TQWKEIQSALK
-483 LAAMIWNPDLLN
+483 LATMIWNQVLVN
-495 NSNFSTEQTKHVLKM
+495 NSN
-510 LLSTNLPPF
+510 LSTAQTENALKILLTTSMPSF
-519 LEDLRDI
+519 LGDLRDRFDGM
-526 LNEMQEIPS
+526 EEIPS
-535 LFSDY
+535 LISDY
-540 LLKPASYKNFPDQ
+540 LLKPVSYRSFPDQ
-553 LLALQKMFFIMTNT
+553 LLALQKIFFILTHE
-567 NIGYQY
+567 NIGYEY
-573 LLMPVFELMQ
+573 LLSPVFELMR
-583 KVQSFTGEAQWDEL
+583 KVESSMGESWWHEL
-597 NVYWRIGEKLRSMKW
+597 NGYWRLAEKLRSMKW
-612 NITGIVAYGQ
+612 NNTGIVAYGQ
-622 FLDVLNSHLHK
+622 FLEVLNSHFEK
-633 LNNNS
+633 LINNS
-638 NSFFSEQMDRLSEFV
+638 NSLFSEQFARLSEFI

-660 GENSEV
+660 DGENSEV

-671 VTQTVQKTLNML
+671 VSQAIQKTLYVL
-683 KDLQLH
+683 KDLQLN
-689 YNISKLKSID
+689 YNVSKLKYID
-699 LFFNFDNQ
+699 LFFNFDNK
-707 TFGSLSELLRSGM
+707 TFERFSELLWTGM
-720 KILHYTIASE
+720 KILHYRNASE
-730 ASSEGEVNSIYN
+730 ASTEEMINAVYN
-742 LTRLLLQEFNE
+742 LTHLLLKEFSE
-753 SVLQHSTSLE
+753 SSVQHSASLK
-763 AKIWDFLRLALSPFF
+763 AKIWEFLHVTLSPFLEN
-778 GNNNNSNYKAPQN
+778 GDSSVRTTQN

-798 HIALQMLFE
+798 HVTLQMLFE

-812 ESLAR
+812 ESLAT
-817 SPCKPLFAS
+817 SPCKHLFAS
-826 MDVESGTTH
+826 MDVESGTVR
-835 NETFTKMFQ
+835 NETFTRMFQ
-844 LAIMNLRLSPEFD
+844 LAIRNLKLSPEFAA
-857 VVYKNSSEIF
+857 VYRNSSERF
-867 SKELSCI
+867 SKELLCT

-882 SFLSKLDLVSELH
+882 RFLSKLRLVSEVEN
-895 DSWIQEKT
+895 SWVEEKMR
-903 KALTALM
+903 ALATVL
-910 EGLPLSNASCPIP
+910 ETVLQSNASCPIP
-923 VLQDVGGVLPSQ
+923 AQDVGGVLPSQ
-935 LLNVLIPFMLN
+935 LLNMLLPFVLN
-946 ETGLN
+946 ETELN
-951 SLNFSGSPADRHRLP
+951 SLNFS
-966 LFSHLLPTFSIWNSS
+966 
-981 IYELLQMHGNA
+981 
-992 SDQSEWRRFSQ
+992 
-1003 LWNAT
+1003 
-1008 GNVLTT
+1008 
-1014 KWNLTEVDE
+1014 
-1023 YVRLLEIM
+1023 
-1031 NKALIL
+1031 
-1037 VDIGVAPRKTE
+1037 
-1048 VFRILSN
+1048 
-1055 TSGGMKLSDLKD
+1055 
-1067 LYSSLKLFFNLT
+1067 
-1079 SAANSTVD
+1079 
-1087 LKRIFQEIAPL
+1087 
-1098 YEIAGERLFYPH
+1098 
-1110 PYGKENQ
+1110 
-1117 DVLTMAVVIWNQIIL
+1117 
-1132 NRTHFN
+1132 
-1138 TEKAWEI
+1138 
-1145 IKMLTLHALPLEDT
+1145 
-1159 GDYLSTNEEVSSLF
+1159 VSSAGW
-1173 SDFLLTSVTSE
+1173 
-1184 NFAEQFLVLEQL
+1184 N
-1196 LAAMAKVNT
+1196 
-1205 SDYYVLIS
+1205 
-1213 SLSKLMQRLQGSSH
+1213 
-1227 GNKGSELHRVWK
+1227 
-1239 IAEMLQSMNWGSID
+1239 
-1253 SLNSQSF
+1253 
-1260 LDILQNQF
+1260 
-1268 KTMKN
+1268 
-1273 DSSLPFSKE
+1273 
-1282 MKQLINFLSA
+1282 
-1292 ILEVYSEED
+1292 
-1301 SRGANI
+1301 
-1307 SIYSQAIERSIFFL
+1307 
-1321 KDLQRSYNISELET
+1321 
-1335 INLLFNFYS
+1335 
-1344 KYTQRL
+1344 
-1350 FETWRVG
+1350 
-1357 MKILHD
+1357 
-1363 TNLNKTLEEK
+1363 
-1373 MSVVYHFSHWLLQ
+1373 
-1386 KEFSESVLQHS
+1386 
-1397 TSLEAKIWDFLH
+1397 
-1409 LALSPF
+1409 
-1415 FGNNN
+1415 
-1420 NSNYKAPQNCSAQDI
+1420 
-1435 LHVALQMLFEN
+1435 
-1446 ATLSESLARS
+1446 
-1456 PCEPLFASMDVESG
+1456 
-1470 TTHNETFT
+1470 
-1478 KMFQLAIMNLRLSPE
+1478 
-1493 FDVVY
+1493 
-1498 KNSSEIFSKEL
+1498 
-1509 SCIIQSLQF
+1509 
-1518 SLSFLSKLDLVS
+1518 
-1530 ELHDS
+1530 
-1535 WIQEKTKALTALME
+1535 
-1549 GLPLSNASCPI
+1549 
-1560 PVLQDVGGVLP
+1560 
-1571 SQLLNVLIPFM
+1571 
-1582 LNETGLNSL
+1582 
-1591 NFSGSPAD
+1591 
-1599 WDNLSTLF
+1599 NLSTLF
-1607 SMAQNELHLNDLLQR
+1607 RMPQSELLMNNMLQR
-1622 LQSAFSFTEWRY
+1622 FLDSYNLTKLSY
-1634 FSSVWDAVDS
+1634 FSSIRDVIDRS
-1644 VLNTKWN
+1644 LNSERN
-1651 VTEVAAYV
+1651 LTEVAAFAK
-1659 RLLEAK
+1659 LLEAV
-1665 ANNPA
+1665 ANNLA
-1670 NNVSALEI
+1670 NNVSALAI
-1678 IEASRSIL
+1678 SEAGHYVL
-1686 KRLNSSELLNELNI
+1686 KLLNISDLLNELSTS
-1700 GSSSASLSSRTG
+1700 SSSASLSNKTILDAV
-1712 FGSVIDIVAHH
+1712 FDIVAHH
-1723 FIVRAETLFNKTLPW
+1723 FIDMAETLYSKTLPW
-1738 TQSDQILSPTSLI
+1738 TQSDQTLSPTSLI

-1756 LEFENTILQ
+1756 LEFESTVLQ
-1765 VTVNSSYNPYLICL
+1765 VTANNSYNPYLMCL
-1779 INATETEDS
+1779 INATEVEDS
-1788 ELTENITLLL
+1788 ELTENIMLLL
-1798 KQTHLKKDLFMQNN
+1798 KQTHLKRNYFMQNN
-1812 TFEKYLS
+1812 TSEKHSS
-1819 IPELLKLKIFRLR
+1819 IPELLKLKISLLQN
-1832 DLTTL
+1832 LTTL

-1852 LPNVTFGELCE
+1852 LPNVSFGELCE
-1863 QSQSHEQLLRTIE
+1863 QSQSHEQLLHAIE
-1876 LSNQIVTNVLNSR
+1876 LSSEVVTNVLNGR
-1889 RVSQE
+1889 RVSKE
-1894 LQDILIGDATN
+1894 LWNVLIGDATD
-1905 IHSQMK
+1905 IQAQMK

-1931 TLNSVLNITEN
+1931 ALNSMLNITEN
-1942 LRDTREQEKLR
+1942 LTDSSIPEKLR
-1953 EMFKN
+1953 DVFKN

-1966 RNTTGMSTASI
+1966 KNTTRMSTASI
-1977 DALLEASVPE
+1977 DALLEASLPE
-1987 NSTQL
+1987 NSSHL
-1992 ISQILQLESCTVH
+1992 ISQILQLESCSIR
-2005 PADPQLQ
+2005 PSDPHLQ
-2012 TVAEEFCNLSLSE
+2012 TVAEELCNLSLSE
-2025 RTRKMY
+2025 RTREMY
-2031 ILGVTLLRHLDVY
+2031 ILGVTLLRHLDIY
-2044 NFLYKMFFPKE
+2044 NFLYKMLFPKE
-2055 LQKPVDK
+2055 IQKPVDK
-2062 MLGLLTEMKYF
+2062 ILNLLTKMKYF
-2073 RHQVESDVHP
+2073 RHQVESDVDP

-2097 RNVPL
+2097 RRMPL
-2102 TKTLLKS
+2102 SKALLKP

-2143 GDPVSNSS
+2143 GDPVRNSS
-2151 SMEDARVQ
+2151 SVEDVHVQ
-2159 KLMRKYGIPHK
+2159 KMMRKYGIPYD

-2197 MVLGKIL
+2197 MVFGKIL
-2204 YTPDTPETRAIMEKS
+2204 YTPDTPETRAIMGKS
-2219 NTTLK
+2219 NATLK
-2224 QMADLSLKSQ
+2224 QMADLALKSQ
-2234 EWLDKSPVIMNSLTK
+2234 EWLDKSPAIMNSLTK

-2255 IIKNA
+2255 MIKNA

-2269 IKLMVDLDAVEL
+2269 IKMMVDLDAVEL
-2281 LSQINE
+2281 LGQINK
-2287 LDNIRLELQDNAD
+2287 LDDIRLELQNNTD
-2300 IVNQLNT
+2300 IVDQLNT

-2322 RIQAARNLEEMEMVA
+2322 RIRAVKTLEEMEKMA

-2348 SIIFKLPSSHSTP
+2348 SIIFRLPSSWSSPTH
-2361 RYAVPGALALPPVLN
+2361 GALALPPVLN

-2415 IYIQDSIERAIIEL
+2415 IYIQDSIERAIIQL
-2429 QTGKSPEDVAVQVQA
+2429 QTGKKLEDIAVQVQA

-2525 ALKVGDILPKTNT
+2525 VLKVGDILPKTNT

-2543 YLMDYSLSVIAMS
+2543 YLMDYSLSIIAMS

-2686 YWIEYNGYI
+2686 YWLEYNWL
-2695 PFWNEKLRAL
+2695 PFWSEKQRGFI
-2705 LFTKLVLRKEATHN
+2705 FTKLMLRKEASSSN
-2719 DKICAPPPHL
+2719 QICAPPPHL

-2743 GITKI
+2743 GITKV
-2748 YGSRAAVENL
+2748 YGSKAAVDNL

-2786 GLFPTSSGTIFV
+2786 GLFPTSSGTIIV
-2798 YDKDIKTDQ
+2798 YGKDIKTDQ
-2807 EVIRKNMGVCMQHNV
+2807 EVIRKNMGICMQHNV

-2848 LCQEVKRTLKE
+2848 LYQEVKRTLKE
-2859 TGLYG
+2859 TGLYS
-2864 HRHKLTGS
+2864 HRHKLAGS

-2976 IEECDTAAVT
+2976 IEECDTSAVT

-3024 LRALDTGLNDLHLGC
+3024 LRALDTSLSDLHLGC

-3057 LGKHQQEDAELSRQL
+3057 LGKDPQEDAGLSQQV
-3072 PASSGQTGSDEMSV
+3072 PGSSSQNGGDEMSV

-3098 LIRSKSLKG
+3098 LIRSKRLQG
-3107 LPLLLKKTSAMFIKR
+3107 LPLLLKKTSALFIKR

-3132 FIAQVILPVLFVTA
+3132 FIAQVVLPVLFVMA

-3160 PELVLSPSL
+3160 PELILSPSL

-3176 DFFGNFNETTDALV
+3176 DFFGNFNETTNALV
-3190 ASMLSFPGTDIMC
+3190 ASMLSFPGTDNTC
-3203 MNESNSRCLTEDML
+3203 MNESNSQCLNEDML
-3217 GQWITNGNKRAKYSA
+3217 GPWITNGIPSTKYSA

-3243 PMNYSP
+3243 QKNYTP

-3254 FSTRTLYNLTGHN
+3254 FSTRMLYNVTGHN
-3267 VETYLLATT
+3267 VETYILATT

-3287 SFGLPL
+3287 SFGMPL
-3293 TADLQFDIRPVP
+3293 TRDLQFDIKPVP
-3305 PNRTLTKVWYNPEGY
+3305 PSRTLTKVWYNPEGY

-3335 RANLPKNVTS
+3335 RANLPKNESS

-3426 LFMVPIGLSIGV
+3426 LFMIPIGLSIGV
-3438 ISVFQIPAFCN
+3438 ISFFQIPAFCN
-3449 NNNSLAVFLLL
+3449 NNNLLAVFLLL

-3472 LLAGFFKETGM
+3472 LLAGVFKETGM

-3489 CVNLCFGIDT
+3489 CVNLFFGINT

-3515 DQGLHDLAENLRH
+3515 DQGLRDLAENLRH

-3585 FFAIRLIVQ
+3585 FFVIRLAVH
-3594 DGMIQKVWSNISE
+3594 DGMIQKVWNSTLE
-3607 FLFDRVHGKAS
+3607 FLFDRVHGKAP
-3618 LLPPVADEDED
+3618 LLLSVAEEDGD
-3629 VRAER
+3629 VQAER
-3634 NRVESGKADF
+3634 IRVESGKADF
-3644 DVVQLQNLTKIYHL
+3644 DVVLLQNLTKIYHL
-3658 PHKRIM
+3658 PHKRIV

-3700 GASSGRLRVQDH
+3700 GASSGRLQVQDH
-3712 SGSLNDIGEAHW
+3712 SGSLNDITEAHW

-3758 EIKGVVLQL
+3758 EIKGIVLQL

-3774 AYKDRV
+3774 AYKDRI

-3885 SNTVSTE
+3885 SSTVDTE
-3892 TLTQFMKSHFPNAC
+3892 TLTEFMKSHFPNTC

-3932 LETNKTAFKIRHFSV
+3932 LEASKEAFKIRHFSV

-3957 NFAKDQADPDS
+3957 DFAKDQADPDGM
-3968 ADASP
+3968 DAGP
-3973 DVASDSCDT
+3973 DVTSDSSDT
-3982 SSQDSTI
+3982 CGQASTI
-3989 SAIY
+3989 SSIY

>member
-1 MAALFQHLRILLWKN
+1 MATKHLFAK
-16 WLSVKRQPVWSFIL
+16 SEVWSFIL

-86 PYTPEDLLPR
+86 PYTPEDLLPS
-96 LNDISSLRLKQRRS
+96 LNDISSLRLKQRS
-110 TNVGKDQHPSRG
+110 SSSVAKDNHPSPR
-122 SAEVPKSKNTLLAFG
+122 SAEVPKSRNASLAFE
-137 DLLSHG
+137 DLVSHG
-143 ESTLRNI
+143 ENTLQNI
-150 TSPSNLTSSINMF
+150 SSPSNLTSSINKF
-163 NRILHFGKS
+163 NKILNFGKS
-172 QTQYSTAAN
+172 QTKYSTAAN
-181 LKVILCEVL
+181 LKVILCEVML
-190 SRYAAR
+190 RYIAHLN
-196 PGLTEGKMAASIHR
+196 LTEEKMAANIHQ
-210 TFCFTNLSLLESFT
+210 TFCFTDSSLLESFT
-224 QELRNQLSQVR
+224 QEFRNQLSQVQH
-235 LNPQYQAV
+235 NPQYQAA
-243 FVNEMVSF
+243 FVNDMVAF
-251 LLLISQ
+251 LKLISQ

-271 PDVIQGSMQLQDTF
+271 PDVFQGSMQLQDVIDF
-285 DYLQNASSVVLAA
+285 LQNPSSVVLAA
-298 QNISALFV
+298 WNVSASPV
-306 TEDRFRTVQNRVTD
+306 TDDRFKTVQNGVTD
-320 PLFSLNCLEQDKE
+320 PPYSLNCLEQDKE
-333 KSLVTRDICN
+333 NNLVTTYICN
-343 LFVNWKDNQTLV
+343 RFVNWKDNQTLV
-355 SNLEEVLRKLRL
+355 FELEEALRKIKSSETGR
-367 PEIGGKDSKRSI
+367 KYYKRSI
-379 NSDDLEAIQKSLYH
+379 NSDDLEAIQKYLH
-393 LKGFEK
+393 RLKSFEK
-399 KMNRIELKSLNLF
+399 NMNRSELKSLNLF
-412 RNLKNETLQKLYAIL
+412 GNLKNETLQKLYAIL
-427 ELGMHPHRDYKL
+427 ELGMNPYHDYKL

-459 QSDFNGTSIFNT
+459 QSDFNGTSIFNI
-471 MTQWKEIQSALK
+471 MTHWKEVQSALK
-483 LAAMIWNPDLLN
+483 LATMIWHPVLLN
-495 NSNFSTEQTKHVLKM
+495 NSNFSTVQSKDVLKM
-510 LLSTNLPPF
+510 LLSTSMPSF
-519 LEDLRDI
+519 LENFRDR
-526 LNEMQEIPS
+526 LNGMQEIPS

-540 LLKPASYKNFPDQ
+540 LLKPVSYRNFPDH
-553 LLALQKMFFIMTNT
+553 LLALQKMFFIMTDT
-567 NIGYQY
+567 SIGYQY
-573 LLMPVFELMQ
+573 LLMPVFELMR
-583 KVQSFTGEAQWDEL
+583 KVESSMGEAWWDEL
-597 NVYWRIGEKLRSMKW
+597 NAYWRAGEKLRSMKW
-612 NITGIVAYGQ
+612 NSTGIVAYGQ
-622 FLDVLNSHLHK
+622 FLEVLNSHLQK

-638 NSFFSEQMDRLSEFV
+638 GSVFSERLDQLSEFI

-660 GENSEV
+660 GENSKV
-666 ANISL
+666 ANMSL
-671 VTQTVQKTLNML
+671 VTQAIQKTLYIL
-683 KDLQLH
+683 KDLQLN

-699 LFFNFDNQ
+699 LLFNFDNK
-707 TFGSLSELLRSGM
+707 TFESLSELLRTGM
-720 KILHYTIASE
+720 KILHYTISSE
-730 ASSEGEVNSIYN
+730 ASVEEIINPVYN
-742 LTRLLLQEFNE
+742 LTHLLLQQFRQ
-753 SVLQHSTSLE
+753 SSLQHNTSLE
-763 AKIWDFLRLALSPFF
+763 AKVWKFLHFALSPFLE
-778 GNNNNSNYKAPQN
+778 NSDHGYGTSQN

-798 HIALQMLFE
+798 RITLETLFE
-807 NATLS
+807 NTTLS
-812 ESLAR
+812 ESLAG
-817 SPCKPLFAS
+817 SPCKPLFDS
-826 MDVESGTTH
+826 MGMEGRTVH
-835 NETFTKMFQ
+835 NGTFTKMFQ
-844 LAIMNLRLSPEFD
+844 LAITNLKLSPEFSA
-857 VVYKNSSEIF
+857 VYKNSSERF
-867 SKELSCI
+867 FRELSCI
-874 IQSLQFSL
+874 VQSLQFSL
-882 SFLSKLDLVSELH
+882 SFLSKLNVLSELEN
-895 DSWIQEKT
+895 SWVQEKVR
-903 KALTALM
+903 ALTALT
-910 EGLPLSNASCPIP
+910 EGLLQSNASCPIP
-923 VLQDVGGVLPSQ
+923 VHDVGDVVPSQ
-935 LLNVLIPFMLN
+935 LLNMLIPFMLN
-946 ETGLN
+946 ETALD
-951 SLNFSGSPADRHRLP
+951 SLNFSDSLAGWNNLSM
-966 LFSHLLPTFSIWNSS
+966 LLSVVQD
-981 IYELLQMHGNA
+981 ELHMNEVLQSLQDAFN
-992 SDQSEWRRFSQ
+992 
-1003 LWNAT
+1003 L
-1008 GNVLTT
+1008 T
-1014 KWNLTEVDE
+1014 KWN
-1023 YVRLLEIM
+1023 Y
-1031 NKALIL
+1031 
-1037 VDIGVAPRKTE
+1037 
-1048 VFRILSN
+1048 
-1055 TSGGMKLSDLKD
+1055 
-1067 LYSSLKLFFNLT
+1067 
-1079 SAANSTVD
+1079 
-1087 LKRIFQEIAPL
+1087 
-1098 YEIAGERLFYPH
+1098 
-1110 PYGKENQ
+1110 
-1117 DVLTMAVVIWNQIIL
+1117 
-1132 NRTHFN
+1132 
-1138 TEKAWEI
+1138 
-1145 IKMLTLHALPLEDT
+1145 
-1159 GDYLSTNEEVSSLF
+1159 YLS
-1173 SDFLLTSVTSE
+1173 
-1184 NFAEQFLVLEQL
+1184 
-1196 LAAMAKVNT
+1196 
-1205 SDYYVLIS
+1205 
-1213 SLSKLMQRLQGSSH
+1213 
-1227 GNKGSELHRVWK
+1227 
-1239 IAEMLQSMNWGSID
+1239 
-1253 SLNSQSF
+1253 
-1260 LDILQNQF
+1260 
-1268 KTMKN
+1268 
-1273 DSSLPFSKE
+1273 
-1282 MKQLINFLSA
+1282 
-1292 ILEVYSEED
+1292 
-1301 SRGANI
+1301 
-1307 SIYSQAIERSIFFL
+1307 
-1321 KDLQRSYNISELET
+1321 
-1335 INLLFNFYS
+1335 
-1344 KYTQRL
+1344 
-1350 FETWRVG
+1350 
-1357 MKILHD
+1357 
-1363 TNLNKTLEEK
+1363 
-1373 MSVVYHFSHWLLQ
+1373 
-1386 KEFSESVLQHS
+1386 
-1397 TSLEAKIWDFLH
+1397 IWD
-1409 LALSPF
+1409 
-1415 FGNNN
+1415 
-1420 NSNYKAPQNCSAQDI
+1420 
-1435 LHVALQMLFEN
+1435 V
-1446 ATLSESLARS
+1446 
-1456 PCEPLFASMDVESG
+1456 
-1470 TTHNETFT
+1470 
-1478 KMFQLAIMNLRLSPE
+1478 
-1493 FDVVY
+1493 
-1498 KNSSEIFSKEL
+1498 
-1509 SCIIQSLQF
+1509 
-1518 SLSFLSKLDLVS
+1518 
-1530 ELHDS
+1530 
-1535 WIQEKTKALTALME
+1535 
-1549 GLPLSNASCPI
+1549 
-1560 PVLQDVGGVLP
+1560 
-1571 SQLLNVLIPFM
+1571 
-1582 LNETGLNSL
+1582 
-1591 NFSGSPAD
+1591 
-1599 WDNLSTLF
+1599 
-1607 SMAQNELHLNDLLQR
+1607 
-1622 LQSAFSFTEWRY
+1622 
-1634 FSSVWDAVDS
+1634 VDS
-1644 VLNTKWN
+1644 FLNTKRN
-1651 VTEVAAYV
+1651 RTEAAAFAK
-1659 RLLEAK
+1659 LLEAVASNS
-1665 ANNPA
+1665 ANDA
-1670 NNVSALEI
+1670 SALEI
-1678 IEASRSIL
+1678 IERLNFSDLLSQFNITSRS
-1686 KRLNSSELLNELNI
+1686 
-1700 GSSSASLSSRTG
+1700 AFLSNKTS
-1712 FGSVIDIVAHH
+1712 FDSVIDIVAHH
-1723 FIVRAETLFNKTLPW
+1723 FIVMAETLYNKTLPW
-1738 TQSDQILSPTSLI
+1738 TQSDQTLSPSSLI

-1765 VTVNSSYNPYLICL
+1765 VTVNNSYNPYLMCL
-1779 INATETEDS
+1779 INATEVEDS
-1788 ELTENITLLL
+1788 KLTENIALLL
-1798 KQTHLKKDLFMQNN
+1798 KQTHLKKNSFTQNSTSEN
-1812 TFEKYLS
+1812 HSS
-1819 IPELLKLKIFRLR
+1819 IPELLKLKISRLR
-1832 DLTTL
+1832 NLTTL

-1852 LPNVTFGELCE
+1852 LPDVSFGELCE
-1863 QSQSHEQLLRTIE
+1863 QSQSPEHLLRTIE
-1876 LSNQIVTNVLNSR
+1876 LSNQVVTNILNHR
-1889 RVSQE
+1889 RITQE
-1894 LQDILIGDATN
+1894 LQNILIGDATN
-1905 IHSQMK
+1905 IQTQMK
-1911 WFQENV
+1911 WFQENL
-1917 PEIAFFQEIPQYMT
+1917 PDIAFLQEIPQYMA
-1931 TLNSVLNITEN
+1931 TLNSMLNITEN
-1942 LRDTREQEKLR
+1942 LTDSSKQEKLR
-1953 EMFKN
+1953 DVFKN
-1958 VDQLKEDL
+1958 VDQLTEDL
-1966 RNTTGMSTASI
+1966 KTTVGMSTASI
-1977 DALLEASVPE
+1977 DALLEASLPE
-1987 NSTQL
+1987 NSSQL
-1992 ISQILQLESCTVH
+1992 ISQILQLESCSVR

-2012 TVAEEFCNLSLSE
+2012 MVAEEFCNLSFSE
-2025 RTRKMY
+2025 RTRETY
-2031 ILGVTLLRHLDVY
+2031 ILGVTLLRHLDIY
-2044 NFLYKMFFPKE
+2044 NFLYKMLFPKE

-2062 MLGLLTEMKYF
+2062 MLDLLTKMKYF
-2073 RHQVESDVHP
+2073 RHQVESGIDP

-2102 TKTLLKS
+2102 AKALFKP
-2109 NNFRITHGT
+2109 NNLRITHGT

-2151 SMEDARVQ
+2151 SVEDVYVQ
-2159 KLMRKYGIPHK
+2159 KMMRKYGIPHD

-2204 YTPDTPETRAIMEKS
+2204 YTPDTIETRAIMGKS
-2219 NTTLK
+2219 NATLQ
-2224 QMADLSLKSQ
+2224 QMADLALKSQ

-2255 IIKNA
+2255 MIKNT

-2269 IKLMVDLDAVEL
+2269 IKLMVDLDAAEL

-2287 LDNIRLELQDNAD
+2287 LDDIRLELQNNTD
-2300 IVNQLNT
+2300 IVDQLNT

-2322 RIQAARNLEEMEMVA
+2322 RIQAVRNLEEMEMVA

-2348 SIIFKLPSSHSTP
+2348 SIIFKLPSSRRSPGHSV
-2361 RYAVPGALALPPVLN
+2361 YEDLALPPVLN

-2415 IYIQDSIERAIIEL
+2415 IYVQDSIERAIIEL
-2429 QTGKSPEDVAVQVQA
+2429 QTGKNPEEIAVQVQA

-2515 LLITVTFLII
+2515 LLITVTFLIVV
-2525 ALKVGDILPKTNT
+2525 LKVGDILPKTNT
-2538 ALLFL
+2538 VLLFL
-2543 YLMDYSLSVIAMS
+2543 YLMDYSLSIIAMS

-2686 YWIEYNGYI
+2686 YWVEYNSYL
-2695 PFWNEKLRAL
+2695 PFWNETRRGL
-2705 LFTKLVLRKEATHN
+2705 LFTKLMLRKEATLN
-2719 DKICAPPPHL
+2719 NKICAPLPHL

-2743 GITKI
+2743 GITKV
-2748 YGSRAAVENL
+2748 YGSKAAVDNL

-2798 YDKDIKTDQ
+2798 YGKDIRTDQ

-2841 PHWSKEE
+2841 PHWSKQE
-2848 LCQEVKRTLKE
+2848 LYQEVKRTLKE
-2859 TGLYG
+2859 TGLYS
-2864 HRHKLTGS
+2864 HRHKLAGS

-2976 IEECDTAAVT
+2976 IEECDTTAVT

-3004 ELVYVLPPFK
+3004 ELVYVLPPFQ

-3024 LRALDTGLNDLHLGC
+3024 LRALDTSLSDLHLGC

-3057 LGKHQQEDAELSRQL
+3057 LVKDPQEDAELPQQL
-3072 PASSGQTGSDEMSV
+3072 PGASGQIGSDEMSMG
-3086 STDTFT
+3086 TDTS

-3107 LPLLLKKTSAMFIKR
+3107 LPLLLKKTSALFIKR

-3132 FIAQVILPVLFVTA
+3132 FIAQVILPVLFVMA

-3160 PELVLSPSL
+3160 PELSLSPSL
-3169 YGTSDQA
+3169 YGTSDQI

-3190 ASMLSFPGTDIMC
+3190 ASMLAFPGTDNTC
-3203 MNESNSRCLTEDML
+3203 MNESNSQCLKEDML
-3217 GQWITNGNKRAKYSA
+3217 GQWIISGNQRTKYSA

-3243 PMNYSP
+3243 QTNYTP

-3267 VETYLLATT
+3267 VETYILATT

-3293 TADLQFDIRPVP
+3293 TTDLQFDIRPVP

-3335 RANLPKNVTS
+3335 RANLPKNETS

-3413 TSYWVTNFVYDLV
+3413 TSYWVTNFIYDLV
-3426 LFMVPIGLSIGV
+3426 LFMVPVGLSIGV
-3438 ISVFQIPAFCN
+3438 ISSFQIPAFCN
-3449 NNNSLAVFLLL
+3449 NNNLLAVFLLL

-3489 CVNLCFGIDT
+3489 CVNLFFGINT

-3528 AFLLFPQ
+3528 VFLLFPQ

-3563 DKTFELDKTTSKLL
+3563 DKTFELDKTTSKLF

-3585 FFAIRLIVQ
+3585 FFAIRLTVH
-3594 DGMIQKVWSNISE
+3594 DRMIQRVWNNILE

-3618 LLPPVADEDED
+3618 LLPPAAEEDGD
-3629 VRAER
+3629 VQAER

-3712 SGSLNDIGEAHW
+3712 SGSLNDISAAHW

-3758 EIKGVVLQL
+3758 DIKGVVLQL

-3828 EVQNKCSVILTSHS
+3828 EVQNNCSVILTSHS

-3885 SNTVSTE
+3885 SNTECTE
-3892 TLTQFMKSHFPNAC
+3892 MLTEFMKSHFPNTC

-3932 LETNKTAFKIRHFSV
+3932 LEASKAAFNIRHFSV

-3957 NFAKDQADPDS
+3957 NFAKDQADPDG
-3968 ADASP
+3968 ADAGP
-3973 DVASDSCDT
+3973 DVTLDGSDT

-3989 SAIY
+3989 SSIY